1 MSMKKILLLII
12 AAFLSISVNAADAF
26 FYANDKVE
34 AKVGETITF
43 NVAMKNVKNIL
54 AFQFWLTLPDGIS
67 VNQRTNVDA
76 EQEFDIDLTNRKKSK
91 HVLDLDA
98 TITGALQVIGE
109 PTDGRS
115 IFKGNEGDLVTMKL
129 KVSSDMKPGNY
140 TIKISN
146 IEFAP
151 EDMIAGIEQADL
163 EIPITIYQ
171 DYNITATSANET
183 MGTVTGGGNYRNGT
197 KATLTATPNEGYHF
211 VKWSNDVTENPY
223 TFAVDKDLALTATFD
238 AKEYNLIYMVD
249 GVEYKKVPVKYGS
262 TITPEA
268 FPTKVGYTFSG
279 WGEIPATMPTS
290 DVTVNGSFTI
300 NKYTFTFD
308 ADGGSEVA
316 GITQDYNSAITA
328 PTAPTKTG
336 YTFAGWVPAIPE
348 TVPAE
353 NMSFK
358 AQWTI
363 NQYTLTFDA
372 DNGTEA
378 TVITQDYGTKF
389 ETPAAPTKVGYTFAG
404 WDSEIPETIPAENK
418 SFKALWTINQYT
430 FSFDADGGS
439 DVAAIT
445 QNYGTKIESP
455 AAPTKTGYTFAGW
468 VPAIPETVPA
478 ENMSFKAQW
487 TINQYT
493 LTFDAD
499 NGTEATVITQDFNT
513 KFETPAAPA
522 KTGYTFA
529 GWDSEVPETIPAE
542 NKSFKALWTINQYT
556 FSFDAD
562 GGSDVAAITQNYG
575 TKIESPAA
583 PNKPGYTFA
592 GWVPAIP
599 ETVPAENMNFK
610 AQWTIN
616 QYTLTFNADNGTEAT
631 VITQDFGTKF
641 ETPAAPTKT
650 GYTFAGWDSEVPE
663 TIPAENKSFKALWTI
678 NQYTFS
684 FDADGGSD
692 VAAITQNYGT
702 KIETPAAPT
711 KTGYTFAGWVPAIPE
726 TVPAENMSFKAQWTI
741 NQYTLTFDADNG
753 TETTVIT
760 QNYGTKFESPAT
772 PTKTGYTFAGWDM
785 DIPETIPAENMSFTA
800 KWIANQ
806 YTLTFDADGGSD
818 VAAITQDYGTKI
830 ESPAAPT
837 KTGYTFAGWDNE
849 IPETMPAESMNFKAQ
864 WSINQYTLTFN
875 ADNGTEDVEITQDY
889 GTKFDVPADPTREG
903 YTFAGWD
910 MDIPETIPA
919 EDMSFTAKW
928 IANQYTLTFDSDGGS
943 DVAAITQDYGTK
955 IETPAAPTKTG
966 YTFAGWDNEI
976 PETMPA
982 ESMSFKAQ
990 WTINQY
996 TLTFNADNG
1005 TEDVE
1010 ITQDYGT
1017 KFDTPA
1023 DPTREGYTF
1032 AGWDMDIPETIPAED
1047 MNFTA
1052 LWSVNSYKLVYIL
1065 DGEVYAEYDVEYGS
1079 EITPEN
1085 DPEKTG
1091 YTFDGWTE
1099 IPETMPAHDVEI
1111 HGSFSVVT
1119 AIRTILADEKAVDV
1133 YNLNGVLVKRNVEVD
1148 KLDKVLKKG
1157 VYIICGKKFVVK

>member
-1 MSMKKILLLII
+1 MKKILLLII

-91 HVLDLDA
+91 HVLDLDV

-249 GVEYKKVPVKYGS
+249 GVEYKKVPVKFGS

-290 DVTVNGSFTI
+290 DVTVNGTFAI

-308 ADGGSEVA
+308 TDGGSEVA

-328 PTAPTKTG
+328 
-336 YTFAGWVPAIPE
+336 
-348 TVPAE
+348 
-353 NMSFK
+353 
-358 AQWTI
+358 
-363 NQYTLTFDA
+363 
-372 DNGTEA
+372 
-378 TVITQDYGTKF
+378 
-389 ETPAAPTKVGYTFAG
+389 
-404 WDSEIPETIPAENK
+404 
-418 SFKALWTINQYT
+418 
-430 FSFDADGGS
+430 
-439 DVAAIT
+439 
-445 QNYGTKIESP
+445 P

-499 NGTEATVITQDFNT
+499 NGTEATVITQDFGT
-513 KFETPAAPA
+513 KFETPAAPT

-529 GWDSEVPETIPAE
+529 GWDSEIPETIPAE
-542 NKSFKALWTINQYT
+542 NKSFKALWSINQYT

-575 TKIESPAA
+575 TKIDSP
-583 PNKPGYTFA
+583 T
-592 GWVPAIP
+592 
-599 ETVPAENMNFK
+599 
-610 AQWTIN
+610 
-616 QYTLTFNADNGTEAT
+616 
-631 VITQDFGTKF
+631 
-641 ETPAAPTKT
+641 
-650 GYTFAGWDSEVPE
+650 
-663 TIPAENKSFKALWTI
+663 
-678 NQYTFS
+678 
-684 FDADGGSD
+684 
-692 VAAITQNYGT
+692 
-702 KIETPAAPT
+702 APT

-753 TETTVIT
+753 TEATVIT
-760 QNYGTKFESPAT
+760 QDFGTKFDTPAD
-772 PTKTGYTFAGWDM
+772 PTREGYTFAGWDM

-806 YTLTFDADGGSD
+806 YTLTFDSDGGSD

-830 ESPAAPT
+830 ETPAAPT

-849 IPETMPAESMNFKAQ
+849 IPETMPAESMSFKAQ
-864 WSINQYTLTFN
+864 WTINQYTLTFN

-889 GTKFDVPADPTREG
+889 GTKFDTPADPTREG

-919 EDMSFTAKW
+919 ENMSFTAKW

-1047 MNFTA
+1047 MRFTA

-1099 IPETMPAHDVEI
+1099 IPDTMPAHDVEI
-1111 HGSFSVVT
+1111 YGSFSVVT

>member
-1 MSMKKILLLII
+1 MKKILLLII

-91 HVLDLDA
+91 HVLDLDV

-249 GVEYKKVPVKYGS
+249 GVEYKKVPVKFGS

-290 DVTVNGSFTI
+290 DVTVNGTFAI

-308 ADGGSEVA
+308 TDGGSEVA

-378 TVITQDYGTKF
+378 TVITQD
-389 ETPAAPTKVGYTFAG
+389 
-404 WDSEIPETIPAENK
+404 
-418 SFKALWTINQYT
+418 
-430 FSFDADGGS
+430 
-439 DVAAIT
+439 
-445 QNYGTKIESP
+445 
-455 AAPTKTGYTFAGW
+455 
-468 VPAIPETVPA
+468 
-478 ENMSFKAQW
+478 
-487 TINQYT
+487 
-493 LTFDAD
+493 
-499 NGTEATVITQDFNT
+499 FNT
-513 KFETPAAPA
+513 KFETPAAPT

-542 NKSFKALWTINQYT
+542 NKNFKALWTINQYT
-556 FSFDAD
+556 FTFDAD
-562 GGSDVAAITQNYG
+562 GGSEVAAITQDYG

-583 PNKPGYTFA
+583 PTKPGYTFA
-592 GWVPAIP
+592 GWDNEIP
-599 ETVPAENMNFK
+599 ETMPAENMSFK

-616 QYTLTFNADNGTEAT
+616 QYSLTFDADNGTEVT

-641 ETPAAPTKT
+641 DSPAAPTKT

-692 VAAITQNYGT
+692 VAAITQDYGT

-711 KTGYTFAGWVPAIPE
+711 KPGYTFAGWVPAIPE

-753 TETTVIT
+753 TEATVIT
-760 QNYGTKFESPAT
+760 QDFGTKF
-772 PTKTGYTFAGWDM
+772 
-785 DIPETIPAENMSFTA
+785 
-800 KWIANQ
+800 
-806 YTLTFDADGGSD
+806 
-818 VAAITQDYGTKI
+818 
-830 ESPAAPT
+830 
-837 KTGYTFAGWDNE
+837 
-849 IPETMPAESMNFKAQ
+849 
-864 WSINQYTLTFN
+864 
-875 ADNGTEDVEITQDY
+875 
-889 GTKFDVPADPTREG
+889 
-903 YTFAGWD
+903 
-910 MDIPETIPA
+910 
-919 EDMSFTAKW
+919 
-928 IANQYTLTFDSDGGS
+928 
-943 DVAAITQDYGTK
+943 
-955 IETPAAPTKTG
+955 ETPAAPTKTG
-966 YTFAGWDNEI
+966 YTFAGWDSEI
-976 PETMPA
+976 PETIPA
-982 ESMSFKAQ
+982 ENKSFKALWTINQYTFTFDADGGSDVAAITQNYGTKIETPAAPTKPGYTFAGWVPAIPETVPAENMSFKAQ

-1047 MNFTA
+1047 MSFTA

-1111 HGSFSVVT
+1111 YGSFSVVT

>member
-1 MSMKKILLLII
+1 MKRFLLFFI
-12 AAFLSISVNAADAF
+12 AIFSYITSFAANEASIYVTKELQGKPGDIVSVP
-26 FYANDKVE
+26 
-34 AKVGETITF
+34 
-43 NVAMKNVKNIL
+43 VAMKNNFGIPG
-54 AFQFWLTLPDGIS
+54 FQFWLGLPEGIS
-67 VNQRTNVDA
+67 FNMKLNEDA
-76 EQEFDIDLTNRKKSK
+76 EMDYDVVYVDRNKSR
-91 HVLDLDA
+91 HVLSL
-98 TITGALQVIGE
+98 IKNVEGGLQVMGYAS
-109 PTDGRS
+109 DGMQL
-115 IFKGNEGDLVTMKL
+115 FKGEDGDIVSVQLKIDEKATPGEYKL
-129 KVSSDMKPGNY
+129 RFSNVAFSDVNAVSY
-140 TIKISN
+140 
-146 IEFAP
+146 
-151 EDMIAGIEQADL
+151 EQNDFVVNL
-163 EIPITIYQ
+163 TVYQ

-249 GVEYKKVPVKYGS
+249 GVEYKKVPVKFGS

-290 DVTVNGSFTI
+290 DVTVNGTFAI

-308 ADGGSEVA
+308 TDGGSEVA

-372 DNGTEA
+372 DNGTEV

-404 WDSEIPETIPAENK
+404 WDSEI
-418 SFKALWTINQYT
+418 
-430 FSFDADGGS
+430 
-439 DVAAIT
+439 
-445 QNYGTKIESP
+445 
-455 AAPTKTGYTFAGW
+455 
-468 VPAIPETVPA
+468 
-478 ENMSFKAQW
+478 
-487 TINQYT
+487 
-493 LTFDAD
+493 
-499 NGTEATVITQDFNT
+499 
-513 KFETPAAPA
+513 
-522 KTGYTFA
+522 
-529 GWDSEVPETIPAE
+529 
-542 NKSFKALWTINQYT
+542 
-556 FSFDAD
+556 
-562 GGSDVAAITQNYG
+562 
-575 TKIESPAA
+575 
-583 PNKPGYTFA
+583 
-592 GWVPAIP
+592 
-599 ETVPAENMNFK
+599 
-610 AQWTIN
+610 
-616 QYTLTFNADNGTEAT
+616 
-631 VITQDFGTKF
+631 
-641 ETPAAPTKT
+641 
-650 GYTFAGWDSEVPE
+650 PE

-741 NQYTLTFDADNG
+741 NQYTLTFNADNG
-753 TETTVIT
+753 TEDVKIT

-806 YTLTFDADGGSD
+806 YTLTFDSNGGSD

-830 ESPAAPT
+830 DTPAAPT

-849 IPETMPAESMNFKAQ
+849 IPETMPAESMSFKAQ
-864 WSINQYTLTFN
+864 WTINQYTLTFN

-889 GTKFDVPADPTREG
+889 GTKFDTPADPTREGYTFAGWDMDIPETIPAENMSFTAKWIANQYTLTFDSNGGSDVAAITQDYGTKIDTPAAPTKTGYTFAGWDNEIPETMPAESMSFKAQWTINQYTLTFNADNGTEDVEITQDYGTKFDTPADPTREG

-919 EDMSFTAKW
+919 EDMRFTAKW

-1017 KFDTPA
+1017 KFETPA

-1032 AGWDMDIPETIPAED
+1032 AGWDKDIPETIPAED
-1047 MNFTA
+1047 MSFTA

>member
-91 HVLDLDA
+91 HVLDLDV

-211 VKWSNDVTENPY
+211 DKWSNDVTENPY
-223 TFAVDKDLALTATFD
+223 TFAVDKDLALIATFD

-249 GVEYKKVPVKYGS
+249 GVEYKKVPVKFGS

-290 DVTVNGSFTI
+290 DVTVNGTFAI

-308 ADGGSEVA
+308 TDGGSEVA

-328 PTAPTKTG
+328 PAAPTKPGYTFAGWVPAIPETVPAENMSFKAQWTINQYTLTFDADNGTEATVITQDFGTKFDSPTAPTKTGYTFAGWDSEVPETIPAENKSFKALWTINQYTFTFDADGGSDVAAITQNYGTKIESPTAPTKTGYTFAGWVPAIPETVPAENMSFKAQWTINQYTLTFDADNGTEATVITQDFGTKFDSPAAPTKTGYTFAGWDSEVPETIPAENKSFKALWTINQYTFTFDADGGSDVAAITQNYGTKIESPTAPTKTGYTFAGWVPAIPETVPAENMSFKAQWTINQYTLTFDADNGTEATVITQDFGTKFDSPAAPTKTGYTFAGWDSEVPETIPAENKSFKALWTINQYTFTFDADGGSDVAAITQNYGTKIESPTAPTKTG

-389 ETPAAPTKVGYTFAG
+389 
-404 WDSEIPETIPAENK
+404 
-418 SFKALWTINQYT
+418 
-430 FSFDADGGS
+430 
-439 DVAAIT
+439 
-445 QNYGTKIESP
+445 
-455 AAPTKTGYTFAGW
+455 
-468 VPAIPETVPA
+468 
-478 ENMSFKAQW
+478 
-487 TINQYT
+487 
-493 LTFDAD
+493 
-499 NGTEATVITQDFNT
+499 
-513 KFETPAAPA
+513 
-522 KTGYTFA
+522 
-529 GWDSEVPETIPAE
+529 
-542 NKSFKALWTINQYT
+542 
-556 FSFDAD
+556 
-562 GGSDVAAITQNYG
+562 
-575 TKIESPAA
+575 
-583 PNKPGYTFA
+583 
-592 GWVPAIP
+592 
-599 ETVPAENMNFK
+599 
-610 AQWTIN
+610 
-616 QYTLTFNADNGTEAT
+616 
-631 VITQDFGTKF
+631 
-641 ETPAAPTKT
+641 
-650 GYTFAGWDSEVPE
+650 
-663 TIPAENKSFKALWTI
+663 
-678 NQYTFS
+678 
-684 FDADGGSD
+684 
-692 VAAITQNYGT
+692 
-702 KIETPAAPT
+702 
-711 KTGYTFAGWVPAIPE
+711 
-726 TVPAENMSFKAQWTI
+726 
-741 NQYTLTFDADNG
+741 
-753 TETTVIT
+753 
-760 QNYGTKFESPAT
+760 
-772 PTKTGYTFAGWDM
+772 
-785 DIPETIPAENMSFTA
+785 
-800 KWIANQ
+800 
-806 YTLTFDADGGSD
+806 
-818 VAAITQDYGTKI
+818 
-830 ESPAAPT
+830 
-837 KTGYTFAGWDNE
+837 
-849 IPETMPAESMNFKAQ
+849 
-864 WSINQYTLTFN
+864 
-875 ADNGTEDVEITQDY
+875 
-889 GTKFDVPADPTREG
+889 
-903 YTFAGWD
+903 
-910 MDIPETIPA
+910 
-919 EDMSFTAKW
+919 
-928 IANQYTLTFDSDGGS
+928 
-943 DVAAITQDYGTK
+943 
-955 IETPAAPTKTG
+955 
-966 YTFAGWDNEI
+966 
-976 PETMPA
+976 
-982 ESMSFKAQ
+982 
-990 WTINQY
+990 
-996 TLTFNADNG
+996 
-1005 TEDVE
+1005 
-1010 ITQDYGT
+1010 
-1017 KFDTPA
+1017 DTPA

-1047 MNFTA
+1047 MSFTA

-1091 YTFDGWTE
+1091 YTFDGWTG

-1111 HGSFSVVT
+1111 YGSFSVVT

>member
-91 HVLDLDA
+91 HVLDLDV

-249 GVEYKKVPVKYGS
+249 GVEYKKVPVKFGS

-290 DVTVNGSFTI
+290 DVTVNGTFAI

-308 ADGGSEVA
+308 TDGGSEVA
-316 GITQDYNSAITA
+316 GITQDYNSAITV
-328 PTAPTKTG
+328 PT
-336 YTFAGWVPAIPE
+336 
-348 TVPAE
+348 
-353 NMSFK
+353 
-358 AQWTI
+358 
-363 NQYTLTFDA
+363 
-372 DNGTEA
+372 
-378 TVITQDYGTKF
+378 
-389 ETPAAPTKVGYTFAG
+389 
-404 WDSEIPETIPAENK
+404 
-418 SFKALWTINQYT
+418 
-430 FSFDADGGS
+430 
-439 DVAAIT
+439 
-445 QNYGTKIESP
+445 
-455 AAPTKTGYTFAGW
+455 APTKTGYTFAGW

-513 KFETPAAPA
+513 KFETPAAP
-522 KTGYTFA
+522 
-529 GWDSEVPETIPAE
+529 
-542 NKSFKALWTINQYT
+542 
-556 FSFDAD
+556 
-562 GGSDVAAITQNYG
+562 
-575 TKIESPAA
+575 
-583 PNKPGYTFA
+583 
-592 GWVPAIP
+592 
-599 ETVPAENMNFK
+599 
-610 AQWTIN
+610 
-616 QYTLTFNADNGTEAT
+616 
-631 VITQDFGTKF
+631 
-641 ETPAAPTKT
+641 TKT

-678 NQYTFS
+678 NQYT
-684 FDADGGSD
+684 
-692 VAAITQNYGT
+692 
-702 KIETPAAPT
+702 
-711 KTGYTFAGWVPAIPE
+711 
-726 TVPAENMSFKAQWTI
+726 
-741 NQYTLTFDADNG
+741 
-753 TETTVIT
+753 
-760 QNYGTKFESPAT
+760 
-772 PTKTGYTFAGWDM
+772 
-785 DIPETIPAENMSFTA
+785 
-800 KWIANQ
+800 
-806 YTLTFDADGGSD
+806 
-818 VAAITQDYGTKI
+818 
-830 ESPAAPT
+830 
-837 KTGYTFAGWDNE
+837 
-849 IPETMPAESMNFKAQ
+849 
-864 WSINQYTLTFN
+864 LTFN

-889 GTKFDVPADPTREG
+889 GTKFETPADPTREG

-919 EDMSFTAKW
+919 EDMS
-928 IANQYTLTFDSDGGS
+928 
-943 DVAAITQDYGTK
+943 
-955 IETPAAPTKTG
+955 
-966 YTFAGWDNEI
+966 
-976 PETMPA
+976 
-982 ESMSFKAQ
+982 
-990 WTINQY
+990 
-996 TLTFNADNG
+996 
-1005 TEDVE
+1005 
-1010 ITQDYGT
+1010 
-1017 KFDTPA
+1017 
-1023 DPTREGYTF
+1023 
-1032 AGWDMDIPETIPAED
+1032 
-1047 MNFTA
+1047 FTA

-1091 YTFDGWTE
+1091 YTFDGWTG

-1111 HGSFSVVT
+1111 YGSFSVVT

>member
-43 NVAMKNVKNIL
+43 NVAMKNIKNIL

-91 HVLDLDA
+91 HVLDLDV

-249 GVEYKKVPVKYGS
+249 GVEYKKVPVKFGS

-290 DVTVNGSFTI
+290 DVTVNGTFAI

-308 ADGGSEVA
+308 TDGGSEVA

-336 YTFAGWVPAIPE
+336 YTFVGWVPAIPE

-378 TVITQDYGTKF
+378 TVITQDFGTKF
-389 ETPAAPTKVGYTFAG
+389 DSPAAPTKTGYTFAG

-430 FSFDADGGS
+430 FTFDSDGGS

-455 AAPTKTGYTFAGW
+455 AAPTKPGYTFAGW

-499 NGTEATVITQDFNT
+499 NGTEATVITQDFN
-513 KFETPAAPA
+513 
-522 KTGYTFA
+522 
-529 GWDSEVPETIPAE
+529 
-542 NKSFKALWTINQYT
+542 
-556 FSFDAD
+556 
-562 GGSDVAAITQNYG
+562 
-575 TKIESPAA
+575 
-583 PNKPGYTFA
+583 
-592 GWVPAIP
+592 
-599 ETVPAENMNFK
+599 
-610 AQWTIN
+610 
-616 QYTLTFNADNGTEAT
+616 
-631 VITQDFGTKF
+631 TKF

-702 KIETPAAPT
+702 KIESPAAPT
-711 KTGYTFAGWVPAIPE
+711 KPGYTFAGWVPAIPE

-753 TETTVIT
+753 TEATV
-760 QNYGTKFESPAT
+760 
-772 PTKTGYTFAGWDM
+772 
-785 DIPETIPAENMSFTA
+785 
-800 KWIANQ
+800 
-806 YTLTFDADGGSD
+806 
-818 VAAITQDYGTKI
+818 
-830 ESPAAPT
+830 
-837 KTGYTFAGWDNE
+837 
-849 IPETMPAESMNFKAQ
+849 
-864 WSINQYTLTFN
+864 
-875 ADNGTEDVEITQDY
+875 ITQDY
-889 GTKFDVPADPTREG
+889 GTKFDTPADPTREG

-955 IETPAAPTKTG
+955 IKTPAAPTKTG

-990 WTINQY
+990 WTINHY

-1017 KFDTPA
+1017 KFETPADPTREGYTFAGWDMDIPETIPAENMSFTAKWIANQYTLTFDSDGGSDVAAITQDYGTKIKTPAAPTKTGYTFAGWDNEIPETMPAESMSFKAQWTINHYTLTFNADNGTEDVEITQDYGTKFETPA

-1047 MNFTA
+1047 MSFTA

-1111 HGSFSVVT
+1111 YGSFSVVT

>member
-1 MSMKKILLLII
+1 MKKILLLII

-91 HVLDLDA
+91 HVLDLDV

-249 GVEYKKVPVKYGS
+249 GVEYKKVPVKFGS

-290 DVTVNGSFTI
+290 DVTVNGTFAI

-308 ADGGSEVA
+308 TDGGSEVA

-378 TVITQDYGTKF
+378 TVITQDFGTKF
-389 ETPAAPTKVGYTFAG
+389 DSPAAPTKTGYTFAG
-404 WDSEIPETIPAENK
+404 WDSEVPETIPAENK

-430 FSFDADGGS
+430 FTFDADGGS

-445 QNYGTKIESP
+445 QNYGTKIDSP
-455 AAPTKTGYTFAGW
+455 TAPTKTGYTFAGW

-499 NGTEATVITQDFNT
+499 NGTEATVITQDF
-513 KFETPAAPA
+513 
-522 KTGYTFA
+522 
-529 GWDSEVPETIPAE
+529 
-542 NKSFKALWTINQYT
+542 
-556 FSFDAD
+556 
-562 GGSDVAAITQNYG
+562 
-575 TKIESPAA
+575 
-583 PNKPGYTFA
+583 
-592 GWVPAIP
+592 
-599 ETVPAENMNFK
+599 
-610 AQWTIN
+610 
-616 QYTLTFNADNGTEAT
+616 
-631 VITQDFGTKF
+631 GTKF
-641 ETPAAPTKT
+641 DSPAAPTKT

-678 NQYTFS
+678 NQYTFT

-702 KIETPAAPT
+702 KIDSPTAPT

-741 NQYTLTFDADNG
+741 NQYTLTF
-753 TETTVIT
+753 
-760 QNYGTKFESPAT
+760 
-772 PTKTGYTFAGWDM
+772 
-785 DIPETIPAENMSFTA
+785 
-800 KWIANQ
+800 
-806 YTLTFDADGGSD
+806 
-818 VAAITQDYGTKI
+818 
-830 ESPAAPT
+830 
-837 KTGYTFAGWDNE
+837 
-849 IPETMPAESMNFKAQ
+849 
-864 WSINQYTLTFN
+864 N
-875 ADNGTEDVEITQDY
+875 ADNGTENVEITQDY
-889 GTKFDVPADPTREG
+889 GTKFDTPADPTREG

-919 EDMSFTAKW
+919 ENKSFKALWT
-928 IANQYTLTFDSDGGS
+928 INQYTFTFDADGGS
-943 DVAAITQDYGTK
+943 DVAAITQNYGTK
-955 IETPAAPTKTG
+955 IDSPTAPTKTG
-966 YTFAGWDNEI
+966 YTFAGWVPAI
-976 PETMPA
+976 PETVPA
-982 ESMSFKAQ
+982 ENMSFKAQ

-1005 TEDVE
+1005 TENVE

-1047 MNFTA
+1047 MSFTA

-1111 HGSFSVVT
+1111 YGSFSVVT

>member
-1 MSMKKILLLII
+1 MKKILLLII

-91 HVLDLDA
+91 HVLDLDV

-249 GVEYKKVPVKYGS
+249 GVEYKKVPVKFGS

-290 DVTVNGSFTI
+290 DVTVNGTFAI

-308 ADGGSEVA
+308 TDGGSEVA

-336 YTFAGWVPAIPE
+336 YTFVGWVPAIPE

-363 NQYTLTFDA
+363 NQYTLTFD
-372 DNGTEA
+372 
-378 TVITQDYGTKF
+378 
-389 ETPAAPTKVGYTFAG
+389 
-404 WDSEIPETIPAENK
+404 
-418 SFKALWTINQYT
+418 
-430 FSFDADGGS
+430 
-439 DVAAIT
+439 
-445 QNYGTKIESP
+445 
-455 AAPTKTGYTFAGW
+455 
-468 VPAIPETVPA
+468 
-478 ENMSFKAQW
+478 
-487 TINQYT
+487 
-493 LTFDAD
+493 
-499 NGTEATVITQDFNT
+499 
-513 KFETPAAPA
+513 
-522 KTGYTFA
+522 
-529 GWDSEVPETIPAE
+529 
-542 NKSFKALWTINQYT
+542 
-556 FSFDAD
+556 
-562 GGSDVAAITQNYG
+562 
-575 TKIESPAA
+575 
-583 PNKPGYTFA
+583 
-592 GWVPAIP
+592 
-599 ETVPAENMNFK
+599 
-610 AQWTIN
+610 
-616 QYTLTFNADNGTEAT
+616 ADNGTEAT

-711 KTGYTFAGWVPAIPE
+711 KPGYTFAGWVPAIPE

-753 TETTVIT
+753 TEATVIT
-760 QNYGTKFESPAT
+760 QDFGTKF
-772 PTKTGYTFAGWDM
+772 
-785 DIPETIPAENMSFTA
+785 
-800 KWIANQ
+800 
-806 YTLTFDADGGSD
+806 
-818 VAAITQDYGTKI
+818 
-830 ESPAAPT
+830 
-837 KTGYTFAGWDNE
+837 
-849 IPETMPAESMNFKAQ
+849 
-864 WSINQYTLTFN
+864 
-875 ADNGTEDVEITQDY
+875 
-889 GTKFDVPADPTREG
+889 
-903 YTFAGWD
+903 
-910 MDIPETIPA
+910 
-919 EDMSFTAKW
+919 
-928 IANQYTLTFDSDGGS
+928 
-943 DVAAITQDYGTK
+943 
-955 IETPAAPTKTG
+955 ETPAAPTKTG
-966 YTFAGWDNEI
+966 YTFAGWDSEVPETIPAENKNFKALWTINQYTFSFDSDGGSDVAAITQNYGTKIESPTAPTKTGYTFAGWVPAIPETVPAENMSFKAQWAINQYTLTFDADNGTEATVITQDFGTKFDSPAAPTKTGYTFAGWDSEI
-976 PETMPA
+976 PETIPA
-982 ESMSFKAQ
+982 ENKSFKALWTINQYTFTFDADGGSDVAAITQNYGTKIDSPAAPNKPGYTFAGWVPAIPETVPAENMSFKAQ

-996 TLTFNADNG
+996 SLTFNADNG
-1005 TEDVE
+1005 TEATV

-1047 MNFTA
+1047 MSFTA

-1079 EITPEN
+1079 EITPEH

-1111 HGSFSVVT
+1111 YGSFSVVT

>member
-1 MSMKKILLLII
+1 MKKILLLII

-43 NVAMKNVKNIL
+43 NVAMKNIKNIL

-91 HVLDLDA
+91 HVLDLDV

-249 GVEYKKVPVKYGS
+249 GVEYKKVPVKFGS

-290 DVTVNGSFTI
+290 DVTVNGTFAI

-308 ADGGSEVA
+308 TDGGSEVA

-378 TVITQDYGTKF
+378 TVITQDFGTKF
-389 ETPAAPTKVGYTFAG
+389 ETPAAPTKTGYTFAG
-404 WDSEIPETIPAENK
+404 WDSEVPETIPAENK

-493 LTFDAD
+493 LTFNAD
-499 NGTEATVITQDFNT
+499 NGTEDVVITQDFGT
-513 KFETPAAPA
+513 KFETPAAPT

-529 GWDSEVPETIPAE
+529 GWDSEIPEIIPAE

-556 FSFDAD
+556 FSFDSD

-575 TKIESPAA
+575 TKIESPTA
-583 PNKPGYTFA
+583 PTKTGYTFA

-599 ETVPAENMNFK
+599 ETVPAENMSFK

-616 QYTLTFNADNGTEAT
+616 QYTLTFDADNGTEAT
-631 VITQDFGTKF
+631 VITQDFNTKF

-684 FDADGGSD
+684 FDADGGSE

-702 KIETPAAPT
+702 KIESPAAPT
-711 KTGYTFAGWVPAIPE
+711 KPGYTFAGWVPAIPE
-726 TVPAENMSFKAQWTI
+726 TVPAEDMSFKAQWTI
-741 NQYTLTFDADNG
+741 NQYSLTFNADNG
-753 TETTVIT
+753 TEATVIT
-760 QNYGTKFESPAT
+760 QDYGTKFDTPAD
-772 PTKTGYTFAGWDM
+772 PTREGYTFAGWDM
-785 DIPETIPAENMSFTA
+785 DIPETIPAENMNFTA

-806 YTLTFDADGGSD
+806 YTLTFDSDGGSD

-830 ESPAAPT
+830 DTPADPT

-849 IPETMPAESMNFKAQ
+849 IPETMPAESMSFKAQ
-864 WSINQYTLTFN
+864 WTINQYTLTFN

-889 GTKFDVPADPTREG
+889 GTKFETPADPTREG

>member
-1 MSMKKILLLII
+1 MKKILLLII

-91 HVLDLDA
+91 HVLDLDV

-249 GVEYKKVPVKYGS
+249 GVEYKKVPVKFGS

-290 DVTVNGSFTI
+290 DVTVNGTFAI

-308 ADGGSEVA
+308 TDGGSEVA

-378 TVITQDYGTKF
+378 TVITQD
-389 ETPAAPTKVGYTFAG
+389 
-404 WDSEIPETIPAENK
+404 
-418 SFKALWTINQYT
+418 
-430 FSFDADGGS
+430 
-439 DVAAIT
+439 
-445 QNYGTKIESP
+445 
-455 AAPTKTGYTFAGW
+455 
-468 VPAIPETVPA
+468 
-478 ENMSFKAQW
+478 
-487 TINQYT
+487 
-493 LTFDAD
+493 
-499 NGTEATVITQDFNT
+499 FNT
-513 KFETPAAPA
+513 KFETPAAPT

-542 NKSFKALWTINQYT
+542 NKNFKALWTINQYT
-556 FSFDAD
+556 FTFDAD
-562 GGSDVAAITQNYG
+562 GGSEVAAITQDYG

-583 PNKPGYTFA
+583 PTKPGYTFA
-592 GWVPAIP
+592 GWDNEIP
-599 ETVPAENMNFK
+599 ETMPAENMSFK

-616 QYTLTFNADNGTEAT
+616 QYSLTFDADNGTEVT

-641 ETPAAPTKT
+641 DSPAAPTKT

-692 VAAITQNYGT
+692 VAAITQDYGT

-711 KTGYTFAGWVPAIPE
+711 KPGYTFAGWVPAIPE

-753 TETTVIT
+753 TEATVIT
-760 QNYGTKFESPAT
+760 QDF
-772 PTKTGYTFAGWDM
+772 
-785 DIPETIPAENMSFTA
+785 
-800 KWIANQ
+800 
-806 YTLTFDADGGSD
+806 
-818 VAAITQDYGTKI
+818 
-830 ESPAAPT
+830 
-837 KTGYTFAGWDNE
+837 
-849 IPETMPAESMNFKAQ
+849 
-864 WSINQYTLTFN
+864 
-875 ADNGTEDVEITQDY
+875 
-889 GTKFDVPADPTREG
+889 GTKFDSPADPTREG

-919 EDMSFTAKW
+919 ENMRFTAKW

-996 TLTFNADNG
+996 SLTFDAGNG
-1005 TEDVE
+1005 TEATV

-1017 KFDTPA
+1017 KFETPA

-1047 MNFTA
+1047 MSFTA

-1079 EITPEN
+1079 EITPEH

-1111 HGSFSVVT
+1111 YGSFSVVT

>member
-1 MSMKKILLLII
+1 MKKILLLII

-91 HVLDLDA
+91 HVLDLDV

-249 GVEYKKVPVKYGS
+249 GVEYKKVPVKFGS

-290 DVTVNGSFTI
+290 DVTVNGTFAI

-308 ADGGSEVA
+308 TDGGSEVA

-328 PTAPTKTG
+328 
-336 YTFAGWVPAIPE
+336 
-348 TVPAE
+348 
-353 NMSFK
+353 
-358 AQWTI
+358 
-363 NQYTLTFDA
+363 
-372 DNGTEA
+372 
-378 TVITQDYGTKF
+378 
-389 ETPAAPTKVGYTFAG
+389 
-404 WDSEIPETIPAENK
+404 
-418 SFKALWTINQYT
+418 
-430 FSFDADGGS
+430 
-439 DVAAIT
+439 
-445 QNYGTKIESP
+445 P

-499 NGTEATVITQDFNT
+499 NGTEATVITQDFGT
-513 KFETPAAPA
+513 KFETPAAPT

-529 GWDSEVPETIPAE
+529 GWDSEIPETIPAE
-542 NKSFKALWTINQYT
+542 NKSFKALWSINQYT

-575 TKIESPAA
+575 TKIDSP
-583 PNKPGYTFA
+583 T
-592 GWVPAIP
+592 
-599 ETVPAENMNFK
+599 
-610 AQWTIN
+610 
-616 QYTLTFNADNGTEAT
+616 
-631 VITQDFGTKF
+631 
-641 ETPAAPTKT
+641 
-650 GYTFAGWDSEVPE
+650 
-663 TIPAENKSFKALWTI
+663 
-678 NQYTFS
+678 
-684 FDADGGSD
+684 
-692 VAAITQNYGT
+692 
-702 KIETPAAPT
+702 APT

-753 TETTVIT
+753 TEATVIT
-760 QNYGTKFESPAT
+760 QDF
-772 PTKTGYTFAGWDM
+772 
-785 DIPETIPAENMSFTA
+785 
-800 KWIANQ
+800 
-806 YTLTFDADGGSD
+806 
-818 VAAITQDYGTKI
+818 
-830 ESPAAPT
+830 
-837 KTGYTFAGWDNE
+837 
-849 IPETMPAESMNFKAQ
+849 
-864 WSINQYTLTFN
+864 
-875 ADNGTEDVEITQDY
+875 
-889 GTKFDVPADPTREG
+889 GTKFDTPADPTREG

-919 EDMSFTAKW
+919 ENMSFTAKW

-1047 MNFTA
+1047 MRFTA

-1099 IPETMPAHDVEI
+1099 IPDTMPAHDVEI
-1111 HGSFSVVT
+1111 YGSFSVVT

>member
-1 MSMKKILLLII
+1 MRKFLLFLFVIFCNI
-12 AAFLSISVNAADAF
+12 TSFAANEVSLYVSKEISGKPGDV
-26 FYANDKVE
+26 VT
-34 AKVGETITF
+34 VP
-43 NVAMKNVKNIL
+43 VAMKNNFEVVGLQYQLN
-54 AFQFWLTLPDGIS
+54 FPDGFS
-67 VNQRTNVDA
+67 LQQRVNEDG
-76 EQEFDIDLTNRKKSK
+76 DLDYDSELTPERKKAKLLLTFTPGISGD
-91 HVLDLDA
+91 VLFM
-98 TITGALQVIGE
+98 VE
-109 PTDGRS
+109 PIDGRTA
-115 IFKGNEGDLVTMKL
+115 FKGNDGDVVTF
-129 KVSSDMKPGNY
+129 KVKIGDNVAPGTY
-140 TIKISN
+140 KVKFYKVA
-146 IEFAP
+146 FA
-151 EDMIAGIEQADL
+151 DVNAVSYEQADFMMDL
-163 EIPITIYQ
+163 TVYQ

-223 TFAVDKDLALTATFD
+223 TFAVDKDLALMATFD

-249 GVEYKKVPVKYGS
+249 GVEYKKVPVKFGS

-290 DVTVNGSFTI
+290 DVTVNGTFAI

-308 ADGGSEVA
+308 TDGGSEVA

-378 TVITQDYGTKF
+378 TVITQDFGTKF
-389 ETPAAPTKVGYTFAG
+389 DSPAAPTKTGYTFAG
-404 WDSEIPETIPAENK
+404 WDSEVPETIPAENK

-430 FSFDADGGS
+430 FTFDADGGS

-445 QNYGTKIESP
+445 QNYGTKIDSP
-455 AAPTKTGYTFAGW
+455 TAPTKTGYTFAGW

-499 NGTEATVITQDFNT
+499 NGTEATVITQDF
-513 KFETPAAPA
+513 
-522 KTGYTFA
+522 
-529 GWDSEVPETIPAE
+529 
-542 NKSFKALWTINQYT
+542 
-556 FSFDAD
+556 
-562 GGSDVAAITQNYG
+562 
-575 TKIESPAA
+575 
-583 PNKPGYTFA
+583 
-592 GWVPAIP
+592 
-599 ETVPAENMNFK
+599 
-610 AQWTIN
+610 
-616 QYTLTFNADNGTEAT
+616 
-631 VITQDFGTKF
+631 GTKF
-641 ETPAAPTKT
+641 DSPAAPTKT

-678 NQYTFS
+678 NQYTFT

-702 KIETPAAPT
+702 KIDSPTAPT

-753 TETTVIT
+753 TEATV
-760 QNYGTKFESPAT
+760 
-772 PTKTGYTFAGWDM
+772 
-785 DIPETIPAENMSFTA
+785 
-800 KWIANQ
+800 
-806 YTLTFDADGGSD
+806 
-818 VAAITQDYGTKI
+818 
-830 ESPAAPT
+830 
-837 KTGYTFAGWDNE
+837 
-849 IPETMPAESMNFKAQ
+849 
-864 WSINQYTLTFN
+864 
-875 ADNGTEDVEITQDY
+875 ITQDY
-889 GTKFDVPADPTREG
+889 GTKFDTPADPTREG

-919 EDMSFTAKW
+919 EDMRFTAKW

-955 IETPAAPTKTG
+955 IKTPAAPTKTG

-1047 MNFTA
+1047 MRFTAKWIANQYTLTFDSDGGSDVAAITQDYGTKIKTPAAPTKTGYTFAGWDNEIPETMPAESMSFKAQWTINQYTLTFNADNGTEDVEITQDYGTKFDTPADPTREGYTFAGWDMDIPETIPAEDMSFTA

-1111 HGSFSVVT
+1111 YGSFSVVT

>member
-1 MSMKKILLLII
+1 MKKILLLII

-91 HVLDLDA
+91 HVLDLDV

-249 GVEYKKVPVKYGS
+249 GVEYKKVPVKFGS

-290 DVTVNGSFTI
+290 DVTVNGTFAI

-308 ADGGSEVA
+308 TDGGSEVA

-378 TVITQDYGTKF
+378 TVITQDFNTKF
-389 ETPAAPTKVGYTFAG
+389 ETPAAPTKTGYTFAG
-404 WDSEIPETIPAENK
+404 WDSEVPETIPAENK

-430 FSFDADGGS
+430 FTFDADGGS

-455 AAPTKTGYTFAGW
+455 TAPTKTGYTFAGWVPAIPETVPAENMNFKAQWTINQYSLTFDAGNGTEATVITQDFGTKFDSPAAPTKTGYTFAGWDSEVPETIPAENKSFKALWTINQYTFTFDADGGSDVAAITQNYGTKIESPTAPTKTGYTFAGW

-499 NGTEATVITQDFNT
+499 NGTEATVITQD
-513 KFETPAAPA
+513 
-522 KTGYTFA
+522 
-529 GWDSEVPETIPAE
+529 
-542 NKSFKALWTINQYT
+542 
-556 FSFDAD
+556 
-562 GGSDVAAITQNYG
+562 
-575 TKIESPAA
+575 
-583 PNKPGYTFA
+583 
-592 GWVPAIP
+592 
-599 ETVPAENMNFK
+599 
-610 AQWTIN
+610 
-616 QYTLTFNADNGTEAT
+616 
-631 VITQDFGTKF
+631 
-641 ETPAAPTKT
+641 
-650 GYTFAGWDSEVPE
+650 
-663 TIPAENKSFKALWTI
+663 
-678 NQYTFS
+678 
-684 FDADGGSD
+684 
-692 VAAITQNYGT
+692 
-702 KIETPAAPT
+702 
-711 KTGYTFAGWVPAIPE
+711 
-726 TVPAENMSFKAQWTI
+726 
-741 NQYTLTFDADNG
+741 
-753 TETTVIT
+753 
-760 QNYGTKFESPAT
+760 
-772 PTKTGYTFAGWDM
+772 
-785 DIPETIPAENMSFTA
+785 
-800 KWIANQ
+800 
-806 YTLTFDADGGSD
+806 
-818 VAAITQDYGTKI
+818 
-830 ESPAAPT
+830 
-837 KTGYTFAGWDNE
+837 
-849 IPETMPAESMNFKAQ
+849 
-864 WSINQYTLTFN
+864 
-875 ADNGTEDVEITQDY
+875 Y
-889 GTKFDVPADPTREG
+889 GTKFDTPADPTREG

-919 EDMSFTAKW
+919 EDMRFTAKW

-996 TLTFNADNG
+996 SLTFDAGNG
-1005 TEDVE
+1005 TEATV

-1047 MNFTA
+1047 MRFTAKWIANQYTLTFDSDGGSDVAAITQDYGTKIETPAAPTKTGYTFAGWDNEIPETMPAESMSFKAQWTINQYSLTFDAGNGTEATVITQDYGTKFDTPADPTREGYTFAGWDMDIPETIPAEDMSFTA

-1111 HGSFSVVT
+1111 YGSFSVVT

>member
-1 MSMKKILLLII
+1 MKKILLLII

-91 HVLDLDA
+91 HVLDLDV

-249 GVEYKKVPVKYGS
+249 GVEYKKVPVKFGS

-290 DVTVNGSFTI
+290 DVTVNGTFAI

-308 ADGGSEVA
+308 TDGGSEVA
-316 GITQDYNSAITA
+316 GITQDYNSAITV
-328 PTAPTKTG
+328 PTAPTKMG

-445 QNYGTKIESP
+445 QNYGTKIETP

-478 ENMSFKAQW
+478 ENMS
-487 TINQYT
+487 
-493 LTFDAD
+493 
-499 NGTEATVITQDFNT
+499 
-513 KFETPAAPA
+513 
-522 KTGYTFA
+522 
-529 GWDSEVPETIPAE
+529 
-542 NKSFKALWTINQYT
+542 
-556 FSFDAD
+556 
-562 GGSDVAAITQNYG
+562 
-575 TKIESPAA
+575 
-583 PNKPGYTFA
+583 
-592 GWVPAIP
+592 
-599 ETVPAENMNFK
+599 FK

-753 TETTVIT
+753 TEATVIT
-760 QNYGTKFESPAT
+760 QDFNTKFDTPAA
-772 PTKTGYTFAGWDM
+772 PTKTGYTFAGWDSE
-785 DIPETIPAENMSFTA
+785 IPETIPAENKSFKALWT
-800 KWIANQ
+800 INQ
-806 YTLTFDADGGSD
+806 YTFTFDADGGSD
-818 VAAITQDYGTKI
+818 VAAITQNYGTKI
-830 ESPAAPT
+830 ETPAAPT
-837 KTGYTFAGWDNE
+837 KTGYTFAGWVPA
-849 IPETMPAESMNFKAQ
+849 IPETVPAENMSFKAQ
-864 WSINQYTLTFN
+864 WTINQYTLTFN
-875 ADNGTEDVEITQDY
+875 ADNGTEDVKITQNY
-889 GTKFDVPADPTREG
+889 GTKFESPAAPTKTG

-928 IANQYTLTFDSDGGS
+928 IANQYTLTFDADGGS

-1047 MNFTA
+1047 MSFTAKWIANQYTLTFDSDGGSDVAAITQDYGTKIETPAAPTKTGYTFAGWDNEIPETMPAESMNFKALWTINQYTLTFNADNGTEDVEITQDYGTKFETPADPTREGYTFAGWDMDIPETIPAEDMSFTA

-1111 HGSFSVVT
+1111 YGSFSVVT

>member
-1 MSMKKILLLII
+1 MKKILLLII

-91 HVLDLDA
+91 HVLDLDV

-146 IEFAP
+146 IEFVP

-249 GVEYKKVPVKYGS
+249 GVEYKKVPVKFGS

-290 DVTVNGSFTI
+290 DVTVNGTFAI

-308 ADGGSEVA
+308 TDGGSEVA

-378 TVITQDYGTKF
+378 TVITQDFGTKF
-389 ETPAAPTKVGYTFAG
+389 DSPAAPTKTGYTFAG

-430 FSFDADGGS
+430 FTFDADGGS

-455 AAPTKTGYTFAGW
+455 TAPTKT
-468 VPAIPETVPA
+468 
-478 ENMSFKAQW
+478 
-487 TINQYT
+487 
-493 LTFDAD
+493 
-499 NGTEATVITQDFNT
+499 
-513 KFETPAAPA
+513 
-522 KTGYTFA
+522 
-529 GWDSEVPETIPAE
+529 
-542 NKSFKALWTINQYT
+542 
-556 FSFDAD
+556 
-562 GGSDVAAITQNYG
+562 
-575 TKIESPAA
+575 
-583 PNKPGYTFA
+583 GYTFA

-616 QYTLTFNADNGTEAT
+616 QYSLTFDAGNGTEAT
-631 VITQDFGTKF
+631 VITQD
-641 ETPAAPTKT
+641 
-650 GYTFAGWDSEVPE
+650 
-663 TIPAENKSFKALWTI
+663 
-678 NQYTFS
+678 
-684 FDADGGSD
+684 
-692 VAAITQNYGT
+692 
-702 KIETPAAPT
+702 
-711 KTGYTFAGWVPAIPE
+711 
-726 TVPAENMSFKAQWTI
+726 
-741 NQYTLTFDADNG
+741 
-753 TETTVIT
+753 
-760 QNYGTKFESPAT
+760 
-772 PTKTGYTFAGWDM
+772 
-785 DIPETIPAENMSFTA
+785 
-800 KWIANQ
+800 
-806 YTLTFDADGGSD
+806 
-818 VAAITQDYGTKI
+818 
-830 ESPAAPT
+830 
-837 KTGYTFAGWDNE
+837 
-849 IPETMPAESMNFKAQ
+849 
-864 WSINQYTLTFN
+864 
-875 ADNGTEDVEITQDY
+875 Y
-889 GTKFDVPADPTREG
+889 GTKFDTPADPTREG

-919 EDMSFTAKW
+919 ENMNFTAKW

-1005 TEDVE
+1005 TENVE

-1047 MNFTA
+1047 MSFTA

-1111 HGSFSVVT
+1111 YGSFSVVT

>member
-1 MSMKKILLLII
+1 MKKILLLII

-91 HVLDLDA
+91 HVLDLDV

-249 GVEYKKVPVKYGS
+249 GVEYKKVPVKFGS

-290 DVTVNGSFTI
+290 DVTVNGTFAI

-308 ADGGSEVA
+308 TDGGSEVA

-378 TVITQDYGTKF
+378 TVITQD
-389 ETPAAPTKVGYTFAG
+389 
-404 WDSEIPETIPAENK
+404 
-418 SFKALWTINQYT
+418 
-430 FSFDADGGS
+430 
-439 DVAAIT
+439 
-445 QNYGTKIESP
+445 
-455 AAPTKTGYTFAGW
+455 
-468 VPAIPETVPA
+468 
-478 ENMSFKAQW
+478 
-487 TINQYT
+487 
-493 LTFDAD
+493 
-499 NGTEATVITQDFNT
+499 FN
-513 KFETPAAPA
+513 
-522 KTGYTFA
+522 
-529 GWDSEVPETIPAE
+529 
-542 NKSFKALWTINQYT
+542 
-556 FSFDAD
+556 
-562 GGSDVAAITQNYG
+562 
-575 TKIESPAA
+575 
-583 PNKPGYTFA
+583 
-592 GWVPAIP
+592 
-599 ETVPAENMNFK
+599 
-610 AQWTIN
+610 
-616 QYTLTFNADNGTEAT
+616 
-631 VITQDFGTKF
+631 TKF

-678 NQYTFS
+678 NQYTFT

-702 KIETPAAPT
+702 KIESPTAPT

-726 TVPAENMSFKAQWTI
+726 TVPAENMNFKAQWTI
-741 NQYTLTFDADNG
+741 NQYSLTFDAGNG
-753 TETTVIT
+753 TEATVIT
-760 QNYGTKFESPAT
+760 QDFGTKF
-772 PTKTGYTFAGWDM
+772 D
-785 DIPETIPAENMSFTA
+785 
-800 KWIANQ
+800 
-806 YTLTFDADGGSD
+806 
-818 VAAITQDYGTKI
+818 
-830 ESPAAPT
+830 SPAAPT
-837 KTGYTFAGWDNE
+837 KTGYTFAGWDSEVPETIPAENKSFKALWTINQYTFTFDADGGSDVAAITQNYGTKIE
-849 IPETMPAESMNFKAQ
+849 SPTAPTKTGYTFAGWVPAIPETVPAENMNFKAQ
-864 WSINQYTLTFN
+864 WTINQYSLTFD
-875 ADNGTEDVEITQDY
+875 AGNGTEATVITQDY
-889 GTKFDVPADPTREG
+889 GTKFDTPADPTREG

-919 EDMSFTAKW
+919 EDMRFTAKW

-996 TLTFNADNG
+996 SLTFDAGNG
-1005 TEDVE
+1005 TEATV

-1047 MNFTA
+1047 MRFTAKWIANQYTLTFDSDGGSDVAAITQDYGTKIETPAAPTKTGYTFAGWDNEIPETMPAESMSFKAQWTINQYSLTFDAGNGTEATVITQDYGTKFDTPADPTREGYTFAGWDMDIPETIPAEDMSFTA

-1111 HGSFSVVT
+1111 YGSFSVVT

>member
-1 MSMKKILLLII
+1 MKKILLLII

-91 HVLDLDA
+91 HVLDLDV

-249 GVEYKKVPVKYGS
+249 GVEYKKVPVKFGS

-300 NKYTFTFD
+300 NKYTCTFD
-308 ADGGSEVA
+308 TDGGSEVA

-378 TVITQDYGTKF
+378 TVITQDFNTKF
-389 ETPAAPTKVGYTFAG
+389 ETPAAPTKTGYTFAG
-404 WDSEIPETIPAENK
+404 WDSEVPETIPAENK

-430 FSFDADGGS
+430 FTFDSDGGS

-513 KFETPAAPA
+513 KFETPAAP
-522 KTGYTFA
+522 
-529 GWDSEVPETIPAE
+529 
-542 NKSFKALWTINQYT
+542 
-556 FSFDAD
+556 
-562 GGSDVAAITQNYG
+562 
-575 TKIESPAA
+575 
-583 PNKPGYTFA
+583 
-592 GWVPAIP
+592 
-599 ETVPAENMNFK
+599 
-610 AQWTIN
+610 
-616 QYTLTFNADNGTEAT
+616 
-631 VITQDFGTKF
+631 
-641 ETPAAPTKT
+641 TKT

-678 NQYTFS
+678 NQYTFT
-684 FDADGGSD
+684 FDSDGGSD

-702 KIETPAAPT
+702 KIESPAAPT
-711 KTGYTFAGWVPAIPE
+711 KPGYTFAGWVPAIPE
-726 TVPAENMSFKAQWTI
+726 TVPAESMGFKAQWTI

-753 TETTVIT
+753 TEATVIT
-760 QNYGTKFESPAT
+760 QDFGTKFDT
-772 PTKTGYTFAGWDM
+772 
-785 DIPETIPAENMSFTA
+785 
-800 KWIANQ
+800 
-806 YTLTFDADGGSD
+806 
-818 VAAITQDYGTKI
+818 
-830 ESPAAPT
+830 PAAPT
-837 KTGYTFAGWDNE
+837 KTGYTFAGWD
-849 IPETMPAESMNFKAQ
+849 K
-864 WSINQYTLTFN
+864 
-875 ADNGTEDVEITQDY
+875 
-889 GTKFDVPADPTREG
+889 
-903 YTFAGWD
+903 
-910 MDIPETIPA
+910 DIPETIPA
-919 EDMSFTAKW
+919 ESMSFTAKW

-955 IETPAAPTKTG
+955 IESPAAPTKTG

-1047 MNFTA
+1047 MNFTAKWVANQYTLTFDSDGGSDVASITQDYGTKIESPTAPTKTGYTFVGWDNEIPETMPADNMSFKAQWTINQYTLTFNADNGTEDVEITQDYGTKFDTPADPTREGYTFAGWNMDIPETIPAEDMSFTA

>member
-1 MSMKKILLLII
+1 MKRFLLFFI
-12 AAFLSISVNAADAF
+12 AIFSYITSFAANEASIYVTKELQGKPGDIVSVP
-26 FYANDKVE
+26 
-34 AKVGETITF
+34 
-43 NVAMKNVKNIL
+43 VAMNNNFGIPG
-54 AFQFWLTLPDGIS
+54 FQFWLGLPEGIS
-67 VNQRTNVDA
+67 FNMKLNEDGEKDYDVVYVDR
-76 EQEFDIDLTNRKKSK
+76 NKSR
-91 HVLDLDA
+91 HVLSL
-98 TITGALQVIGE
+98 IKNVEGGLQVMGYAS
-109 PTDGRS
+109 DGMQL
-115 IFKGNEGDLVTMKL
+115 FKGEDGDIVSVQLKIDEKATPGEYKL
-129 KVSSDMKPGNY
+129 RFSNVAFSDVNAVSY
-140 TIKISN
+140 
-146 IEFAP
+146 
-151 EDMIAGIEQADL
+151 EQNDFVVNL
-163 EIPITIYQ
+163 TVYQ

-249 GVEYKKVPVKYGS
+249 GVEYKKVPVKFGS

-290 DVTVNGSFTI
+290 DVTVNGTFAI

-308 ADGGSEVA
+308 TDGGSEVA

-439 DVAAIT
+439 
-445 QNYGTKIESP
+445 E
-455 AAPTKTGYTFAGW
+455 
-468 VPAIPETVPA
+468 
-478 ENMSFKAQW
+478 
-487 TINQYT
+487 
-493 LTFDAD
+493 
-499 NGTEATVITQDFNT
+499 
-513 KFETPAAPA
+513 
-522 KTGYTFA
+522 
-529 GWDSEVPETIPAE
+529 
-542 NKSFKALWTINQYT
+542 
-556 FSFDAD
+556 
-562 GGSDVAAITQNYG
+562 
-575 TKIESPAA
+575 
-583 PNKPGYTFA
+583 
-592 GWVPAIP
+592 
-599 ETVPAENMNFK
+599 
-610 AQWTIN
+610 
-616 QYTLTFNADNGTEAT
+616 
-631 VITQDFGTKF
+631 
-641 ETPAAPTKT
+641 
-650 GYTFAGWDSEVPE
+650 
-663 TIPAENKSFKALWTI
+663 
-678 NQYTFS
+678 
-684 FDADGGSD
+684 

-753 TETTVIT
+753 TEATVIT
-760 QNYGTKFESPAT
+760 QDYGTKFETPAA
-772 PTKTGYTFAGWDM
+772 PTKVGYTFAGWDSE
-785 DIPETIPAENMSFTA
+785 IPETIPAENKSFKALWT
-800 KWIANQ
+800 INQ
-806 YTLTFDADGGSD
+806 YTFTFDADGGSD
-818 VAAITQDYGTKI
+818 VAAITQNYGTKI
-830 ESPAAPT
+830 ETPAAPT
-837 KTGYTFAGWDNE
+837 KTGYTFAGWVPA
-849 IPETMPAESMNFKAQ
+849 IPETVPAENMSFKAQ
-864 WSINQYTLTFN
+864 WIINQYTLTFN
-875 ADNGTEDVEITQDY
+875 ADNGTENVEITQDY
-889 GTKFDVPADPTREG
+889 GTKFDTPADPTREG

-919 EDMSFTAKW
+919 EDMSFTAKWIANQYTLTFDSDGGSDVAAITQDYGTKIETPAAPTKVGYTFAGWDNEIPETMPAESMSFKAQWTINQYTLTFNADNGTEDVEITQDYGTKFETPADPTREGYTFAGWDMDIPETIPAENMNFTAKW

-1017 KFDTPA
+1017 KFETPA
-1023 DPTREGYTF
+1023 DPIREGYTF

-1047 MNFTA
+1047 MSFTA

-1079 EITPEN
+1079 EITPEK

-1111 HGSFSVVT
+1111 YGSFSVVT

>member
-1 MSMKKILLLII
+1 MKKILLLII

-91 HVLDLDA
+91 HVLDLDV

-249 GVEYKKVPVKYGS
+249 GVEYKKVPVKFGS

-290 DVTVNGSFTI
+290 DVTVNGTFAI

-308 ADGGSEVA
+308 TDGGSEVA

-378 TVITQDYGTKF
+378 TVITQD
-389 ETPAAPTKVGYTFAG
+389 
-404 WDSEIPETIPAENK
+404 
-418 SFKALWTINQYT
+418 
-430 FSFDADGGS
+430 
-439 DVAAIT
+439 
-445 QNYGTKIESP
+445 
-455 AAPTKTGYTFAGW
+455 
-468 VPAIPETVPA
+468 
-478 ENMSFKAQW
+478 
-487 TINQYT
+487 
-493 LTFDAD
+493 
-499 NGTEATVITQDFNT
+499 
-513 KFETPAAPA
+513 
-522 KTGYTFA
+522 
-529 GWDSEVPETIPAE
+529 
-542 NKSFKALWTINQYT
+542 
-556 FSFDAD
+556 
-562 GGSDVAAITQNYG
+562 
-575 TKIESPAA
+575 
-583 PNKPGYTFA
+583 
-592 GWVPAIP
+592 
-599 ETVPAENMNFK
+599 
-610 AQWTIN
+610 
-616 QYTLTFNADNGTEAT
+616 
-631 VITQDFGTKF
+631 FGTKF

-678 NQYTFS
+678 NQYTFT

-702 KIETPAAPT
+702 KIDSPTAPT

-741 NQYTLTFDADNG
+741 NQYTLTFNADNG
-753 TETTVIT
+753 TENVEIT
-760 QNYGTKFESPAT
+760 QDYGTKFDTPAD
-772 PTKTGYTFAGWDM
+772 PTREGYTFAGWDM
-785 DIPETIPAENMSFTA
+785 DIPETIPAENKSFKALWT
-800 KWIANQ
+800 INQ
-806 YTLTFDADGGSD
+806 YTFTFDADGGSD
-818 VAAITQDYGTKI
+818 VAAITQNYGTKI

-864 WSINQYTLTFN
+864 W
-875 ADNGTEDVEITQDY
+875 
-889 GTKFDVPADPTREG
+889 
-903 YTFAGWD
+903 
-910 MDIPETIPA
+910 
-919 EDMSFTAKW
+919 
-928 IANQYTLTFDSDGGS
+928 
-943 DVAAITQDYGTK
+943 
-955 IETPAAPTKTG
+955 
-966 YTFAGWDNEI
+966 
-976 PETMPA
+976 
-982 ESMSFKAQ
+982 
-990 WTINQY
+990 TINQY

-1005 TEDVE
+1005 TENVE

-1047 MNFTA
+1047 MSFTA

-1111 HGSFSVVT
+1111 YGSFSVVT

>member
-1 MSMKKILLLII
+1 MKRFLLFFI
-12 AAFLSISVNAADAF
+12 AIFSYITSFAANEASIYVTKELQGKPGDIVSVP
-26 FYANDKVE
+26 
-34 AKVGETITF
+34 
-43 NVAMKNVKNIL
+43 VAMKNNFGIPG
-54 AFQFWLTLPDGIS
+54 FQFWLGLPEGIS
-67 VNQRTNVDA
+67 FNMKLNEDA
-76 EQEFDIDLTNRKKSK
+76 EMDYDVVYVDRNKSR
-91 HVLDLDA
+91 HVLSL
-98 TITGALQVIGE
+98 IKNVEGGLQVMGYAS
-109 PTDGRS
+109 DGMQL
-115 IFKGNEGDLVTMKL
+115 FKGEDGDIVSVQLKIDEKATPGEYKL
-129 KVSSDMKPGNY
+129 RFSNVAFSDVNAVSY
-140 TIKISN
+140 
-146 IEFAP
+146 
-151 EDMIAGIEQADL
+151 EQNDFVVNL
-163 EIPITIYQ
+163 TVYQ

-249 GVEYKKVPVKYGS
+249 GVEYKKVPVKFGS

-290 DVTVNGSFTI
+290 DVTVNGTFAI

-308 ADGGSEVA
+308 TDGGSEVA

-353 NMSFK
+353 NK
-358 AQWTI
+358 
-363 NQYTLTFDA
+363 
-372 DNGTEA
+372 
-378 TVITQDYGTKF
+378 
-389 ETPAAPTKVGYTFAG
+389 
-404 WDSEIPETIPAENK
+404 
-418 SFKALWTINQYT
+418 
-430 FSFDADGGS
+430 
-439 DVAAIT
+439 
-445 QNYGTKIESP
+445 
-455 AAPTKTGYTFAGW
+455 
-468 VPAIPETVPA
+468 
-478 ENMSFKAQW
+478 SFKAQW

-499 NGTEATVITQDFNT
+499 NGTEATVITQDF
-513 KFETPAAPA
+513 
-522 KTGYTFA
+522 
-529 GWDSEVPETIPAE
+529 
-542 NKSFKALWTINQYT
+542 
-556 FSFDAD
+556 
-562 GGSDVAAITQNYG
+562 
-575 TKIESPAA
+575 
-583 PNKPGYTFA
+583 
-592 GWVPAIP
+592 
-599 ETVPAENMNFK
+599 
-610 AQWTIN
+610 
-616 QYTLTFNADNGTEAT
+616 
-631 VITQDFGTKF
+631 GTKF
-641 ETPAAPTKT
+641 DSPAAPTKT

-678 NQYTFS
+678 NQYTFT

-702 KIETPAAPT
+702 KIDSPTAPT

-726 TVPAENMSFKAQWTI
+726 TVPAENKSFKAQWTI

-753 TETTVIT
+753 TEATVIT
-760 QNYGTKFESPAT
+760 QDFGTKF
-772 PTKTGYTFAGWDM
+772 D
-785 DIPETIPAENMSFTA
+785 
-800 KWIANQ
+800 
-806 YTLTFDADGGSD
+806 
-818 VAAITQDYGTKI
+818 
-830 ESPAAPT
+830 SPAAPT
-837 KTGYTFAGWDNE
+837 KTGYTFAGWDSEVPETIPAENKSFKALWTINQYTFTFDADGGSDVAAITQNYGTKIDSPTAPTKTGYTFAGWVPA
-849 IPETMPAESMNFKAQ
+849 IPETVPAENKSFKAQ
-864 WSINQYTLTFN
+864 WTINQYTLTFD
-875 ADNGTEDVEITQDY
+875 ADNGTEATVITQDY
-889 GTKFDVPADPTREG
+889 GTKFDTPADPTREG

-919 EDMSFTAKW
+919 EDMRFTAKW

-1005 TEDVE
+1005 TENVE

-1047 MNFTA
+1047 MSFTA

-1111 HGSFSVVT
+1111 YGSFSVVT

>member
-1 MSMKKILLLII
+1 MKKILLLII

-91 HVLDLDA
+91 HVLDLDV

-249 GVEYKKVPVKYGS
+249 GVEYKKVPVKFGS

-290 DVTVNGSFTI
+290 DVTVNGTFAI

-378 TVITQDYGTKF
+378 TVITQD
-389 ETPAAPTKVGYTFAG
+389 
-404 WDSEIPETIPAENK
+404 
-418 SFKALWTINQYT
+418 
-430 FSFDADGGS
+430 
-439 DVAAIT
+439 
-445 QNYGTKIESP
+445 
-455 AAPTKTGYTFAGW
+455 
-468 VPAIPETVPA
+468 
-478 ENMSFKAQW
+478 
-487 TINQYT
+487 
-493 LTFDAD
+493 
-499 NGTEATVITQDFNT
+499 FN
-513 KFETPAAPA
+513 
-522 KTGYTFA
+522 
-529 GWDSEVPETIPAE
+529 
-542 NKSFKALWTINQYT
+542 
-556 FSFDAD
+556 
-562 GGSDVAAITQNYG
+562 
-575 TKIESPAA
+575 
-583 PNKPGYTFA
+583 
-592 GWVPAIP
+592 
-599 ETVPAENMNFK
+599 
-610 AQWTIN
+610 
-616 QYTLTFNADNGTEAT
+616 
-631 VITQDFGTKF
+631 TKF

-678 NQYTFS
+678 NQYTFT

-741 NQYTLTFDADNG
+741 NQYSLTFDAGNG
-753 TETTVIT
+753 TEATV
-760 QNYGTKFESPAT
+760 
-772 PTKTGYTFAGWDM
+772 
-785 DIPETIPAENMSFTA
+785 
-800 KWIANQ
+800 
-806 YTLTFDADGGSD
+806 
-818 VAAITQDYGTKI
+818 
-830 ESPAAPT
+830 
-837 KTGYTFAGWDNE
+837 
-849 IPETMPAESMNFKAQ
+849 
-864 WSINQYTLTFN
+864 
-875 ADNGTEDVEITQDY
+875 ITQDY
-889 GTKFDVPADPTREG
+889 GTKFDTPADPTREG

-1047 MNFTA
+1047 MSFTAKWIANQYTLTFDSDGGSDVAAITQDYGTKIETPAAPTKTGYTFAGWDNEIPETMPAESMSFKAQWTINQYTLTFNADNGTEDVEITQDYGTKFETPADPTREGYTFAGWDMDIPETIPAEDMSFTAKWIANQYTLTFDADGGSDVAAITQDYGTKIETPAAPTKTGYTFAGWDNEIPETMPAESMSFKAQWTINQYTLTFNADNGTEDVEITQDYGTKFDTPADPTREGYTFAGWNMDIPETIPAEDMNFTA

>member
-1 MSMKKILLLII
+1 MKRFLLFFI
-12 AAFLSISVNAADAF
+12 AIFSYITSFAANEASIYVTKELQGKPGDIVSVP
-26 FYANDKVE
+26 
-34 AKVGETITF
+34 
-43 NVAMKNVKNIL
+43 VAMKNNFGIPG
-54 AFQFWLTLPDGIS
+54 FQFWLGLPEGIS
-67 VNQRTNVDA
+67 FNMKLNEDA
-76 EQEFDIDLTNRKKSK
+76 EMDYDVVYVDRNKSR
-91 HVLDLDA
+91 HVLSL
-98 TITGALQVIGE
+98 IKNVEGGLQVMGYAS
-109 PTDGRS
+109 DGMQL
-115 IFKGNEGDLVTMKL
+115 FKGEDGDIVSVQLKIDEKATPGEYKL
-129 KVSSDMKPGNY
+129 RFSNVAFSDVNAVSY
-140 TIKISN
+140 
-146 IEFAP
+146 
-151 EDMIAGIEQADL
+151 EQNDFVVNL
-163 EIPITIYQ
+163 TVYQ

-249 GVEYKKVPVKYGS
+249 GVEYKKVPVKFGS

-290 DVTVNGSFTI
+290 DVTVNGTFAI
-300 NKYTFTFD
+300 NTYTFTFD
-308 ADGGSEVA
+308 TDGGSEVA

-378 TVITQDYGTKF
+378 TVITQDFGTKF
-389 ETPAAPTKVGYTFAG
+389 ETPAAPTKTGYTFAG
-404 WDSEIPETIPAENK
+404 WDSEVPETIPAENK

-430 FSFDADGGS
+430 FTFDADGGS

-445 QNYGTKIESP
+445 QDYGTKIETP
-455 AAPTKTGYTFAGW
+455 AAPTKPGYTFAGW

-493 LTFDAD
+493 LTFD
-499 NGTEATVITQDFNT
+499 
-513 KFETPAAPA
+513 
-522 KTGYTFA
+522 
-529 GWDSEVPETIPAE
+529 
-542 NKSFKALWTINQYT
+542 
-556 FSFDAD
+556 
-562 GGSDVAAITQNYG
+562 
-575 TKIESPAA
+575 
-583 PNKPGYTFA
+583 
-592 GWVPAIP
+592 
-599 ETVPAENMNFK
+599 
-610 AQWTIN
+610 
-616 QYTLTFNADNGTEAT
+616 ADNGTEAT

-678 NQYTFS
+678 NQYTFT

-702 KIETPAAPT
+702 KIDSPAAPN
-711 KTGYTFAGWVPAIPE
+711 KPGYTFAGWVPAIPE

-741 NQYTLTFDADNG
+741 NQYTLTF
-753 TETTVIT
+753 
-760 QNYGTKFESPAT
+760 
-772 PTKTGYTFAGWDM
+772 
-785 DIPETIPAENMSFTA
+785 
-800 KWIANQ
+800 
-806 YTLTFDADGGSD
+806 
-818 VAAITQDYGTKI
+818 
-830 ESPAAPT
+830 
-837 KTGYTFAGWDNE
+837 
-849 IPETMPAESMNFKAQ
+849 
-864 WSINQYTLTFN
+864 N
-875 ADNGTEDVEITQDY
+875 ADNGTENVEITQDY
-889 GTKFDVPADPTREG
+889 GTKFDTPADPTREG

-919 EDMSFTAKW
+919 EDMRFTAKW

-1005 TEDVE
+1005 TENVE

-1047 MNFTA
+1047 MSFTA

-1111 HGSFSVVT
+1111 YGSFSVVT

>member
-1 MSMKKILLLII
+1 MKRFLLFFI
-12 AAFLSISVNAADAF
+12 AIFSYITSFAANEASIYVTKELQGKPGDIVSVP
-26 FYANDKVE
+26 
-34 AKVGETITF
+34 
-43 NVAMKNVKNIL
+43 VAMKNNFGIPG
-54 AFQFWLTLPDGIS
+54 FQFWLGLPEGIS
-67 VNQRTNVDA
+67 FNMKLNEDA
-76 EQEFDIDLTNRKKSK
+76 EMDYDVVYVDRNKSR
-91 HVLDLDA
+91 HVLSL
-98 TITGALQVIGE
+98 IKNVEGGLQVMGYAS
-109 PTDGRS
+109 DGMQL
-115 IFKGNEGDLVTMKL
+115 FKGEDGDIVSVQLKIDEKATPGEYKL
-129 KVSSDMKPGNY
+129 RFSNVAFSDVNAVSY
-140 TIKISN
+140 
-146 IEFAP
+146 
-151 EDMIAGIEQADL
+151 EQNDFVVNL
-163 EIPITIYQ
+163 TVYQ

-249 GVEYKKVPVKYGS
+249 GVEYKKVPVKFGS

-290 DVTVNGSFTI
+290 DVTVNGTFAI

-308 ADGGSEVA
+308 TDGGSEVA

-378 TVITQDYGTKF
+378 TVITQD
-389 ETPAAPTKVGYTFAG
+389 
-404 WDSEIPETIPAENK
+404 
-418 SFKALWTINQYT
+418 
-430 FSFDADGGS
+430 
-439 DVAAIT
+439 
-445 QNYGTKIESP
+445 
-455 AAPTKTGYTFAGW
+455 
-468 VPAIPETVPA
+468 
-478 ENMSFKAQW
+478 
-487 TINQYT
+487 
-493 LTFDAD
+493 
-499 NGTEATVITQDFNT
+499 FNT
-513 KFETPAAPA
+513 KFETPAAPT

-556 FSFDAD
+556 FTFDAD

-599 ETVPAENMNFK
+599 ETVPAENISFK

-641 ETPAAPTKT
+641 DSPAAPTKT

-726 TVPAENMSFKAQWTI
+726 MVPAENMSFKAQWTI

-753 TETTVIT
+753 TEATVIT
-760 QNYGTKFESPAT
+760 QDYGTKFETPAA
-772 PTKTGYTFAGWDM
+772 PTKTGYTFAGWDSEVPETIPAENKSFKALWTINQYTFTFDADGGSDVAAITQNYGTKIESPAAPTKPGYTFAGWVPAIPETVPAESM
-785 DIPETIPAENMSFTA
+785 GFKAQWTINQYTLTFDADNGTEATVITQDFGTKFDTPAAPTKTGYTFAGWDKDIPETIPAESMSFTA

-806 YTLTFDADGGSD
+806 YTLTFDSDGGSD

-849 IPETMPAESMNFKAQ
+849 IPETMPAESM
-864 WSINQYTLTFN
+864 
-875 ADNGTEDVEITQDY
+875 
-889 GTKFDVPADPTREG
+889 
-903 YTFAGWD
+903 
-910 MDIPETIPA
+910 
-919 EDMSFTAKW
+919 
-928 IANQYTLTFDSDGGS
+928 
-943 DVAAITQDYGTK
+943 
-955 IETPAAPTKTG
+955 
-966 YTFAGWDNEI
+966 
-976 PETMPA
+976 
-982 ESMSFKAQ
+982 SFKAQ

-996 TLTFNADNG
+996 SLTFDAGNG
-1005 TEDVE
+1005 TEATV

-1047 MNFTA
+1047 MSFTA

-1111 HGSFSVVT
+1111 YGSFSVVT

>member
-1 MSMKKILLLII
+1 MKKILLLII

-91 HVLDLDA
+91 HVLDLDV

-249 GVEYKKVPVKYGS
+249 GVEYKKVPVKFGS

-290 DVTVNGSFTI
+290 DVTVNGTFAI

-308 ADGGSEVA
+308 TDGGSEVA

-378 TVITQDYGTKF
+378 TVITQDFGTKF
-389 ETPAAPTKVGYTFAG
+389 DSPAAPTKTGYTFAG
-404 WDSEIPETIPAENK
+404 WDSEVPETIPAENK

-430 FSFDADGGS
+430 FTFDADGGS

-445 QNYGTKIESP
+445 QNYGTKIDSP
-455 AAPTKTGYTFAGW
+455 TAPTKTGYTFAGW

-499 NGTEATVITQDFNT
+499 NGTEATVITQDF
-513 KFETPAAPA
+513 
-522 KTGYTFA
+522 
-529 GWDSEVPETIPAE
+529 
-542 NKSFKALWTINQYT
+542 
-556 FSFDAD
+556 
-562 GGSDVAAITQNYG
+562 
-575 TKIESPAA
+575 
-583 PNKPGYTFA
+583 
-592 GWVPAIP
+592 
-599 ETVPAENMNFK
+599 
-610 AQWTIN
+610 
-616 QYTLTFNADNGTEAT
+616 
-631 VITQDFGTKF
+631 GTKF
-641 ETPAAPTKT
+641 DSPAAPTKT

-678 NQYTFS
+678 NQYTFT

-702 KIETPAAPT
+702 KIDSPTAPT

-741 NQYTLTFDADNG
+741 NQYSLTFDAGNG
-753 TETTVIT
+753 TEATV
-760 QNYGTKFESPAT
+760 
-772 PTKTGYTFAGWDM
+772 
-785 DIPETIPAENMSFTA
+785 
-800 KWIANQ
+800 
-806 YTLTFDADGGSD
+806 
-818 VAAITQDYGTKI
+818 
-830 ESPAAPT
+830 
-837 KTGYTFAGWDNE
+837 
-849 IPETMPAESMNFKAQ
+849 
-864 WSINQYTLTFN
+864 
-875 ADNGTEDVEITQDY
+875 ITQDY
-889 GTKFDVPADPTREG
+889 GTKFDTPADPTREG

-919 EDMSFTAKW
+919 ENMSFTAKW

-996 TLTFNADNG
+996 TLTFNADIG
-1005 TEDVE
+1005 TENVE

-1047 MNFTA
+1047 MSFTA

-1111 HGSFSVVT
+1111 YGSFSVVT

>member
-1 MSMKKILLLII
+1 MKKILLLII

-91 HVLDLDA
+91 HVLDLDV

-249 GVEYKKVPVKYGS
+249 GVEYKKVPVKFGS

-290 DVTVNGSFTI
+290 DVTVNGTFAI

-378 TVITQDYGTKF
+378 TVITQD
-389 ETPAAPTKVGYTFAG
+389 
-404 WDSEIPETIPAENK
+404 
-418 SFKALWTINQYT
+418 
-430 FSFDADGGS
+430 
-439 DVAAIT
+439 
-445 QNYGTKIESP
+445 
-455 AAPTKTGYTFAGW
+455 
-468 VPAIPETVPA
+468 
-478 ENMSFKAQW
+478 
-487 TINQYT
+487 
-493 LTFDAD
+493 
-499 NGTEATVITQDFNT
+499 FN
-513 KFETPAAPA
+513 
-522 KTGYTFA
+522 
-529 GWDSEVPETIPAE
+529 
-542 NKSFKALWTINQYT
+542 
-556 FSFDAD
+556 
-562 GGSDVAAITQNYG
+562 
-575 TKIESPAA
+575 
-583 PNKPGYTFA
+583 
-592 GWVPAIP
+592 
-599 ETVPAENMNFK
+599 
-610 AQWTIN
+610 
-616 QYTLTFNADNGTEAT
+616 
-631 VITQDFGTKF
+631 TKF

-678 NQYTFS
+678 NQYTFT

-741 NQYTLTFDADNG
+741 NQYSLTFDAGNG
-753 TETTVIT
+753 TEATVIT
-760 QNYGTKFESPAT
+760 QDYGTKFDTPAD
-772 PTKTGYTFAGWDM
+772 PTREGYTFAGWDM

-806 YTLTFDADGGSD
+806 YTLTFDSDGGSD

-830 ESPAAPT
+830 ETPAAPT

-849 IPETMPAESMNFKAQ
+849 IPETMPAESMSFKAQ
-864 WSINQYTLTFN
+864 WTINQYTLTFN

-889 GTKFDVPADPTREG
+889 GTKFDTPADPTREG

-1017 KFDTPA
+1017 KFETPADPTREGYTFAGWDMDIPETIPAEDMSFTAKWIANQYTLTFDADGGSDVAAITQDYGTKIETPAAPTKTGYTFAGWDNEIPETMPAESMSFKAQWTINQYTLTFNADNGTEDVEITQDYGTKFDTPA

-1032 AGWDMDIPETIPAED
+1032 AGWNMDIPETIPAED

>member
-1 MSMKKILLLII
+1 MKKILLLII

-91 HVLDLDA
+91 HVLDLDV

-249 GVEYKKVPVKYGS
+249 GVEYKKVPVKFGS

-290 DVTVNGSFTI
+290 DVTVNGTFAI

-308 ADGGSEVA
+308 TDGGSEVA

-363 NQYTLTFDA
+363 NQYTLTFD
-372 DNGTEA
+372 
-378 TVITQDYGTKF
+378 
-389 ETPAAPTKVGYTFAG
+389 
-404 WDSEIPETIPAENK
+404 
-418 SFKALWTINQYT
+418 
-430 FSFDADGGS
+430 
-439 DVAAIT
+439 
-445 QNYGTKIESP
+445 
-455 AAPTKTGYTFAGW
+455 
-468 VPAIPETVPA
+468 
-478 ENMSFKAQW
+478 
-487 TINQYT
+487 
-493 LTFDAD
+493 
-499 NGTEATVITQDFNT
+499 
-513 KFETPAAPA
+513 
-522 KTGYTFA
+522 
-529 GWDSEVPETIPAE
+529 
-542 NKSFKALWTINQYT
+542 
-556 FSFDAD
+556 
-562 GGSDVAAITQNYG
+562 
-575 TKIESPAA
+575 
-583 PNKPGYTFA
+583 
-592 GWVPAIP
+592 
-599 ETVPAENMNFK
+599 
-610 AQWTIN
+610 
-616 QYTLTFNADNGTEAT
+616 ADNGTEAT

-702 KIETPAAPT
+702 KIESPTAPT

-753 TETTVIT
+753 TEATVIT
-760 QNYGTKFESPAT
+760 QDFNTKFET
-772 PTKTGYTFAGWDM
+772 
-785 DIPETIPAENMSFTA
+785 
-800 KWIANQ
+800 
-806 YTLTFDADGGSD
+806 
-818 VAAITQDYGTKI
+818 
-830 ESPAAPT
+830 PAAPT
-837 KTGYTFAGWDNE
+837 KTGYTFAGWDSEVPETIPAENKSFKALWTINQYTFSFDADGGSDVAAITQNYGTKIE
-849 IPETMPAESMNFKAQ
+849 TPAAPTKPGYTFAGWVPAIPETVPAENMSFKAQ
-864 WSINQYTLTFN
+864 WTINQYTLTFD
-875 ADNGTEDVEITQDY
+875 ADNGTEATVITQDY
-889 GTKFDVPADPTREG
+889 GTKFDTPADPTREG

-919 EDMSFTAKW
+919 ENMNFTAKW

-1047 MNFTA
+1047 MSFTA

-1111 HGSFSVVT
+1111 YGSFSVVT

>member
-1 MSMKKILLLII
+1 MKKILLLII

-91 HVLDLDA
+91 HVLDLDV

-249 GVEYKKVPVKYGS
+249 GVEYKKVPVKFGS

-290 DVTVNGSFTI
+290 DVTVNGTFAI

-308 ADGGSEVA
+308 TDGGSEVA
-316 GITQDYNSAITA
+316 GITQDYNSAITV
-328 PTAPTKTG
+328 PT
-336 YTFAGWVPAIPE
+336 
-348 TVPAE
+348 
-353 NMSFK
+353 
-358 AQWTI
+358 
-363 NQYTLTFDA
+363 
-372 DNGTEA
+372 
-378 TVITQDYGTKF
+378 
-389 ETPAAPTKVGYTFAG
+389 
-404 WDSEIPETIPAENK
+404 
-418 SFKALWTINQYT
+418 
-430 FSFDADGGS
+430 
-439 DVAAIT
+439 
-445 QNYGTKIESP
+445 
-455 AAPTKTGYTFAGW
+455 APTKTGYTFAGW

-513 KFETPAAPA
+513 KFETPAAPT

-529 GWDSEVPETIPAE
+529 GWDSEIPETIPAE

-556 FSFDAD
+556 F
-562 GGSDVAAITQNYG
+562 T
-575 TKIESPAA
+575 
-583 PNKPGYTFA
+583 
-592 GWVPAIP
+592 
-599 ETVPAENMNFK
+599 
-610 AQWTIN
+610 
-616 QYTLTFNADNGTEAT
+616 
-631 VITQDFGTKF
+631 
-641 ETPAAPTKT
+641 
-650 GYTFAGWDSEVPE
+650 
-663 TIPAENKSFKALWTI
+663 
-678 NQYTFS
+678 

-741 NQYTLTFDADNG
+741 NQYTLTFNADNG
-753 TETTVIT
+753 TEDVKIT

-806 YTLTFDADGGSD
+806 YTLTFDSNGGSD

-830 ESPAAPT
+830 DTPAAPT

-849 IPETMPAESMNFKAQ
+849 IPETMPAESMNFKAL
-864 WSINQYTLTFN
+864 WTINQYTLTFN

-889 GTKFDVPADPTREG
+889 GTKFDTPADPTREG

-919 EDMSFTAKW
+919 EDMRFTAKW

-1017 KFDTPA
+1017 KFETPA

-1047 MNFTA
+1047 MSFTA

-1091 YTFDGWTE
+1091 YTFDGWTG

-1111 HGSFSVVT
+1111 YGSFSVVT

>member
-1 MSMKKILLLII
+1 MRKFLLFLFVIFCNI
-12 AAFLSISVNAADAF
+12 TSFAANEVSLYVSKEISGKPGDV
-26 FYANDKVE
+26 VT
-34 AKVGETITF
+34 VP
-43 NVAMKNVKNIL
+43 VAMKNNFEVVGLQYQLN
-54 AFQFWLTLPDGIS
+54 FPDGFS
-67 VNQRTNVDA
+67 LQQRVNEDG
-76 EQEFDIDLTNRKKSK
+76 DLDYDSELTPERKKAKLLLTFTPGISGD
-91 HVLDLDA
+91 VLFM
-98 TITGALQVIGE
+98 VE
-109 PTDGRS
+109 PIDGRTA
-115 IFKGNEGDLVTMKL
+115 FKGNDGDVVTF
-129 KVSSDMKPGNY
+129 KVKIGDNVAPGTY
-140 TIKISN
+140 KVKFYKVA
-146 IEFAP
+146 FA
-151 EDMIAGIEQADL
+151 DVNAVSYEQADFMMDL
-163 EIPITIYQ
+163 TVYQ

-238 AKEYNLIYMVD
+238 AKVYNLIYMVD
-249 GVEYKKVPVKYGS
+249 GVEYKKVPVKFGS

-300 NKYTFTFD
+300 NKYTCTFD
-308 ADGGSEVA
+308 TDGGSEVA

-378 TVITQDYGTKF
+378 TVITQDFGTKF
-389 ETPAAPTKVGYTFAG
+389 DSPAAPTKTGYTFAG
-404 WDSEIPETIPAENK
+404 WDSEVPETIPAENK
-418 SFKALWTINQYT
+418 NFKALWTINQYT

-445 QNYGTKIESP
+445 QDYGTKIETP
-455 AAPTKTGYTFAGW
+455 AAPTKPGYTFAGW

-499 NGTEATVITQDFNT
+499 NGTEATVITQDFGT
-513 KFETPAAPA
+513 KFDSPAAPT

-529 GWDSEVPETIPAE
+529 GWDSEIPETIPAE

-556 FSFDAD
+556 FTFDAD
-562 GGSDVAAITQNYG
+562 GGSDVAAITQDYG
-575 TKIESPAA
+575 TKIETPAA
-583 PNKPGYTFA
+583 PTKTGYTFA

-599 ETVPAENMNFK
+599 ETVPAENMSFK

-678 NQYTFS
+678 NQYTFT

-702 KIETPAAPT
+702 KIESPAAPN
-711 KTGYTFAGWVPAIPE
+711 KPGYTFAGWVPAIPE

-741 NQYTLTFDADNG
+741 NQYTLTFNADNG
-753 TETTVIT
+753 TENVEIT
-760 QNYGTKFESPAT
+760 QDYGTKFDTPAD
-772 PTKTGYTFAGWDM
+772 PTREGYTFAGWDM

-806 YTLTFDADGGSD
+806 YTLTFDSDGGSD

-830 ESPAAPT
+830 DTPAAPT

-849 IPETMPAESMNFKAQ
+849 IPETMPAESMSFKAQ
-864 WSINQYTLTFN
+864 WTINQYTLTFN

-889 GTKFDVPADPTREG
+889 GTKFDTPADPTREG

-1047 MNFTA
+1047 MSFTA

-1111 HGSFSVVT
+1111 YGSFSVVT

>member
-1 MSMKKILLLII
+1 MKKILLLII

-91 HVLDLDA
+91 HVLDLDV

-249 GVEYKKVPVKYGS
+249 GVEYKKVPVKFGS

-290 DVTVNGSFTI
+290 DVTVNGTFAI

-308 ADGGSEVA
+308 TDGGSEVA

-378 TVITQDYGTKF
+378 TVITQD
-389 ETPAAPTKVGYTFAG
+389 
-404 WDSEIPETIPAENK
+404 
-418 SFKALWTINQYT
+418 
-430 FSFDADGGS
+430 
-439 DVAAIT
+439 
-445 QNYGTKIESP
+445 
-455 AAPTKTGYTFAGW
+455 
-468 VPAIPETVPA
+468 
-478 ENMSFKAQW
+478 
-487 TINQYT
+487 
-493 LTFDAD
+493 
-499 NGTEATVITQDFNT
+499 FN
-513 KFETPAAPA
+513 
-522 KTGYTFA
+522 
-529 GWDSEVPETIPAE
+529 
-542 NKSFKALWTINQYT
+542 
-556 FSFDAD
+556 
-562 GGSDVAAITQNYG
+562 
-575 TKIESPAA
+575 
-583 PNKPGYTFA
+583 
-592 GWVPAIP
+592 
-599 ETVPAENMNFK
+599 
-610 AQWTIN
+610 
-616 QYTLTFNADNGTEAT
+616 
-631 VITQDFGTKF
+631 TKF

-711 KTGYTFAGWVPAIPE
+711 KPGYTFAGWVPAIPE

-753 TETTVIT
+753 TEATVIT
-760 QNYGTKFESPAT
+760 QDFNTKFET
-772 PTKTGYTFAGWDM
+772 
-785 DIPETIPAENMSFTA
+785 
-800 KWIANQ
+800 
-806 YTLTFDADGGSD
+806 
-818 VAAITQDYGTKI
+818 
-830 ESPAAPT
+830 PAAPT
-837 KTGYTFAGWDNE
+837 KTGYTFAGWDSEVPETIPAENKSFKALWTINQYTFSFDADGGSDVAAITQNYGTKIE
-849 IPETMPAESMNFKAQ
+849 TPAAPTKPGYTFAGWVPAIPETVPAENMSFKAQ
-864 WSINQYTLTFN
+864 WTINQYTLTFD
-875 ADNGTEDVEITQDY
+875 ADNGTEATVITQDY
-889 GTKFDVPADPTREG
+889 GTKFDTPADPTREG

-919 EDMSFTAKW
+919 ENMNFTAKW

-1047 MNFTA
+1047 MSFTA

-1111 HGSFSVVT
+1111 YGSFSVVT

>member
-1 MSMKKILLLII
+1 MKKILLLII

-91 HVLDLDA
+91 HVLDLDV

-249 GVEYKKVPVKYGS
+249 GVEYKKVPVKFGS

-290 DVTVNGSFTI
+290 DVTVNGTFAI

-308 ADGGSEVA
+308 TDGGSEVA

-378 TVITQDYGTKF
+378 TVITQDFGTKF
-389 ETPAAPTKVGYTFAG
+389 ETPAAPT
-404 WDSEIPETIPAENK
+404 
-418 SFKALWTINQYT
+418 
-430 FSFDADGGS
+430 
-439 DVAAIT
+439 
-445 QNYGTKIESP
+445 
-455 AAPTKTGYTFAGW
+455 
-468 VPAIPETVPA
+468 
-478 ENMSFKAQW
+478 
-487 TINQYT
+487 
-493 LTFDAD
+493 
-499 NGTEATVITQDFNT
+499 
-513 KFETPAAPA
+513 

-542 NKSFKALWTINQYT
+542 NKNFKALWTINQYT
-556 FSFDAD
+556 FTFDAD
-562 GGSDVAAITQNYG
+562 GGSEVAAITQDYG

-583 PNKPGYTFA
+583 PTKPGYTFA
-592 GWVPAIP
+592 GWDNEIP
-599 ETVPAENMNFK
+599 ETMPAENMSFK

-616 QYTLTFNADNGTEAT
+616 QYSLTFDADNGTEVT

-641 ETPAAPTKT
+641 DSPAAPTKT

-692 VAAITQNYGT
+692 VAAITQDYGT

-711 KTGYTFAGWVPAIPE
+711 KPGYTFAGWVPAIPE

-753 TETTVIT
+753 TEATVIT
-760 QNYGTKFESPAT
+760 QDFGTKF
-772 PTKTGYTFAGWDM
+772 
-785 DIPETIPAENMSFTA
+785 
-800 KWIANQ
+800 
-806 YTLTFDADGGSD
+806 
-818 VAAITQDYGTKI
+818 
-830 ESPAAPT
+830 
-837 KTGYTFAGWDNE
+837 
-849 IPETMPAESMNFKAQ
+849 
-864 WSINQYTLTFN
+864 
-875 ADNGTEDVEITQDY
+875 
-889 GTKFDVPADPTREG
+889 
-903 YTFAGWD
+903 
-910 MDIPETIPA
+910 
-919 EDMSFTAKW
+919 
-928 IANQYTLTFDSDGGS
+928 
-943 DVAAITQDYGTK
+943 
-955 IETPAAPTKTG
+955 ETPAAPTKTG
-966 YTFAGWDNEI
+966 YTFAGWDSEVPETIPAENKNFKALWTINQYTFTFDADGGSDVAAITQNYGTKIETPAAPTKPGYTFAGWVPAI
-976 PETMPA
+976 PETVPA
-982 ESMSFKAQ
+982 ENMSFKAQ

-1047 MNFTA
+1047 MSFTA

-1111 HGSFSVVT
+1111 YGSFSVVT

>member
-1 MSMKKILLLII
+1 MKKILLLII

-91 HVLDLDA
+91 HVLDLDV

-183 MGTVTGGGNYRNGT
+183 MGTVIGGGNYRNGT

-249 GVEYKKVPVKYGS
+249 GVEYKKVPVKFGS

-290 DVTVNGSFTI
+290 DVTVNGTFAI

-308 ADGGSEVA
+308 TDGGSEVA

-372 DNGTEA
+372 DNGTDA
-378 TVITQDYGTKF
+378 TVITQ
-389 ETPAAPTKVGYTFAG
+389 
-404 WDSEIPETIPAENK
+404 N
-418 SFKALWTINQYT
+418 
-430 FSFDADGGS
+430 
-439 DVAAIT
+439 
-445 QNYGTKIESP
+445 
-455 AAPTKTGYTFAGW
+455 
-468 VPAIPETVPA
+468 
-478 ENMSFKAQW
+478 
-487 TINQYT
+487 
-493 LTFDAD
+493 
-499 NGTEATVITQDFNT
+499 
-513 KFETPAAPA
+513 
-522 KTGYTFA
+522 
-529 GWDSEVPETIPAE
+529 
-542 NKSFKALWTINQYT
+542 
-556 FSFDAD
+556 
-562 GGSDVAAITQNYG
+562 
-575 TKIESPAA
+575 
-583 PNKPGYTFA
+583 
-592 GWVPAIP
+592 
-599 ETVPAENMNFK
+599 
-610 AQWTIN
+610 
-616 QYTLTFNADNGTEAT
+616 
-631 VITQDFGTKF
+631 FGTKF
-641 ETPAAPTKT
+641 DSPAAPTKT

-702 KIETPAAPT
+702 KIESPTAPT

-726 TVPAENMSFKAQWTI
+726 TVPAENMNFKAQWTI
-741 NQYTLTFDADNG
+741 NQYSLTFDAGNG
-753 TETTVIT
+753 TEATV
-760 QNYGTKFESPAT
+760 
-772 PTKTGYTFAGWDM
+772 
-785 DIPETIPAENMSFTA
+785 
-800 KWIANQ
+800 
-806 YTLTFDADGGSD
+806 
-818 VAAITQDYGTKI
+818 
-830 ESPAAPT
+830 
-837 KTGYTFAGWDNE
+837 
-849 IPETMPAESMNFKAQ
+849 
-864 WSINQYTLTFN
+864 
-875 ADNGTEDVEITQDY
+875 ITQDY
-889 GTKFDVPADPTREG
+889 GTKFDTPADPTREG

-919 EDMSFTAKW
+919 ENMNFTAKW

-1047 MNFTA
+1047 MSFTA

-1111 HGSFSVVT
+1111 YGSFSVVT

>member
-1 MSMKKILLLII
+1 MKRFLLFFI
-12 AAFLSISVNAADAF
+12 AIFSYITSFAANEASIYVTKELQGKPGDIVSVP
-26 FYANDKVE
+26 
-34 AKVGETITF
+34 
-43 NVAMKNVKNIL
+43 VAMNNNFGIPG
-54 AFQFWLTLPDGIS
+54 FQFWLGLPEGIS
-67 VNQRTNVDA
+67 FNMKLNEDGEKDYDVVYVDR
-76 EQEFDIDLTNRKKSK
+76 NKSR
-91 HVLDLDA
+91 HVLSL
-98 TITGALQVIGE
+98 IKNVEGGLQVMGYAS
-109 PTDGRS
+109 DGMQL
-115 IFKGNEGDLVTMKL
+115 FKGEDGDIVSVQLKIDEKATPGEYKL
-129 KVSSDMKPGNY
+129 RFSNVAFSDVNAVSY
-140 TIKISN
+140 
-146 IEFAP
+146 
-151 EDMIAGIEQADL
+151 EQNDFVVNL
-163 EIPITIYQ
+163 TVYQ

-249 GVEYKKVPVKYGS
+249 GVEYKKVPVKFGS

-290 DVTVNGSFTI
+290 DVTVNGTFAI

-308 ADGGSEVA
+308 TDGGSEVA

-328 PTAPTKTG
+328 PAAPTKTG
-336 YTFAGWVPAIPE
+336 FTFAGWVPAIPE

-445 QNYGTKIESP
+445 QNYGTKIE
-455 AAPTKTGYTFAGW
+455 
-468 VPAIPETVPA
+468 
-478 ENMSFKAQW
+478 
-487 TINQYT
+487 
-493 LTFDAD
+493 
-499 NGTEATVITQDFNT
+499 
-513 KFETPAAPA
+513 
-522 KTGYTFA
+522 
-529 GWDSEVPETIPAE
+529 
-542 NKSFKALWTINQYT
+542 
-556 FSFDAD
+556 
-562 GGSDVAAITQNYG
+562 
-575 TKIESPAA
+575 
-583 PNKPGYTFA
+583 
-592 GWVPAIP
+592 
-599 ETVPAENMNFK
+599 
-610 AQWTIN
+610 
-616 QYTLTFNADNGTEAT
+616 
-631 VITQDFGTKF
+631 
-641 ETPAAPTKT
+641 
-650 GYTFAGWDSEVPE
+650 
-663 TIPAENKSFKALWTI
+663 
-678 NQYTFS
+678 
-684 FDADGGSD
+684 
-692 VAAITQNYGT
+692 
-702 KIETPAAPT
+702 TPAAPT

-726 TVPAENMSFKAQWTI
+726 TVPAENMSFKAQWAI

-753 TETTVIT
+753 TEATVIT
-760 QNYGTKFESPAT
+760 QDFGTKF
-772 PTKTGYTFAGWDM
+772 D
-785 DIPETIPAENMSFTA
+785 
-800 KWIANQ
+800 
-806 YTLTFDADGGSD
+806 
-818 VAAITQDYGTKI
+818 
-830 ESPAAPT
+830 SPAAPT
-837 KTGYTFAGWDNE
+837 KTGYTFAGWDSE
-849 IPETMPAESMNFKAQ
+849 IPETIPAENKSFKALWTINQYTFTFDADGGSDVAAITQNYGTKIDSPAAPNKPGYTFVGWVPAIPETVPAENMSFKAQ
-864 WSINQYTLTFN
+864 WTINQYSLTFN
-875 ADNGTEDVEITQDY
+875 ADNGTEATVITQDY
-889 GTKFDVPADPTREG
+889 GTKFDTPADPTREG

-919 EDMSFTAKW
+919 ENMSFTAKW

-1017 KFDTPA
+1017 KFETPA
-1023 DPTREGYTF
+1023 DPIREGYTF

-1047 MNFTA
+1047 MSFTA

-1111 HGSFSVVT
+1111 YGSFSVVT

>member
-1 MSMKKILLLII
+1 MKKILLLII

-91 HVLDLDA
+91 HVLDLDV

-249 GVEYKKVPVKYGS
+249 GVEYKKVPVKFGS

-290 DVTVNGSFTI
+290 DVTVNGTFAI

-308 ADGGSEVA
+308 TDGGSEVA

-378 TVITQDYGTKF
+378 TVITQNYGTKF
-389 ETPAAPTKVGYTFAG
+389 ETPAAPTKTGYTFAGWDSEVPETIPAENKNFKALWTINQYTFSFDADGGSDVAAITQDYGTKIETPAAPTKPGYTFAGWVPAIPETVPAENMSFKAQWTINQYTLTFNADNGTEATVITQDFGTKFETPAAPTKTGYTFAG

-445 QNYGTKIESP
+445 QDYGTKIETP
-455 AAPTKTGYTFAGW
+455 AAPTKPGYTFAGW

-493 LTFDAD
+493 LTFNAD
-499 NGTEATVITQDFNT
+499 NGTEATVITQDFGT
-513 KFETPAAPA
+513 KFETPAAPT

-529 GWDSEVPETIPAE
+529 GWDSEIPETIPAE

-562 GGSDVAAITQNYG
+562 GGSDVAAITQDYG
-575 TKIESPAA
+575 TKIETPAA
-583 PNKPGYTFA
+583 PTKPGYTFA

-599 ETVPAENMNFK
+599 ETVPAENMSFK

-678 NQYTFS
+678 NQYTFT
-684 FDADGGSD
+684 FDSDGGSD

-702 KIETPAAPT
+702 KIDSPAAPN
-711 KTGYTFAGWVPAIPE
+711 KPGYTFAGWVPAIPE

-741 NQYTLTFDADNG
+741 NQYTLTF
-753 TETTVIT
+753 
-760 QNYGTKFESPAT
+760 
-772 PTKTGYTFAGWDM
+772 
-785 DIPETIPAENMSFTA
+785 
-800 KWIANQ
+800 
-806 YTLTFDADGGSD
+806 
-818 VAAITQDYGTKI
+818 
-830 ESPAAPT
+830 
-837 KTGYTFAGWDNE
+837 
-849 IPETMPAESMNFKAQ
+849 
-864 WSINQYTLTFN
+864 N
-875 ADNGTEDVEITQDY
+875 ADNGTENVEITQDY
-889 GTKFDVPADPTREG
+889 GTKFDTPADPTREG

-910 MDIPETIPA
+910 MDVPETIPA
-919 EDMSFTAKW
+919 ENMSFTAKW

-955 IETPAAPTKTG
+955 IDTPAAPTKTG

-1017 KFDTPA
+1017 KFETPA

-1047 MNFTA
+1047 MSFTA

-1111 HGSFSVVT
+1111 YGSFSVVT

>member
-1 MSMKKILLLII
+1 MKRFLLFFI
-12 AAFLSISVNAADAF
+12 AIFSYITSFAANEASIYVTKELQGKPGDIVSVP
-26 FYANDKVE
+26 
-34 AKVGETITF
+34 
-43 NVAMKNVKNIL
+43 VAMKNNFGIPG
-54 AFQFWLTLPDGIS
+54 FQFWLGLPEGIS
-67 VNQRTNVDA
+67 FNMKLNEDA
-76 EQEFDIDLTNRKKSK
+76 EMDYDVVYVDRNKSR
-91 HVLDLDA
+91 HVLSL
-98 TITGALQVIGE
+98 IKNVEGGLQVMGYAS
-109 PTDGRS
+109 DGMQL
-115 IFKGNEGDLVTMKL
+115 FKGEDGDIVSVQLKIDEKATPGEYKL
-129 KVSSDMKPGNY
+129 RFSNVAFSDVNAVSY
-140 TIKISN
+140 
-146 IEFAP
+146 
-151 EDMIAGIEQADL
+151 EQNDFVVNL
-163 EIPITIYQ
+163 TVYQ

-249 GVEYKKVPVKYGS
+249 GVEYKKVPVKFGS

-290 DVTVNGSFTI
+290 DVTVNGTFAI

-308 ADGGSEVA
+308 TDGGSEVA

-378 TVITQDYGTKF
+378 TVITQDFGTKF
-389 ETPAAPTKVGYTFAG
+389 DSPAAPTKTGYTFAG
-404 WDSEIPETIPAENK
+404 WDSEVPETIPAENK

-430 FSFDADGGS
+430 FTFDADGGS

-445 QNYGTKIESP
+445 QNYGTKIDSP
-455 AAPTKTGYTFAGW
+455 TAPTKTGYTFAGW

-499 NGTEATVITQDFNT
+499 NGTEATVITQDF
-513 KFETPAAPA
+513 
-522 KTGYTFA
+522 
-529 GWDSEVPETIPAE
+529 
-542 NKSFKALWTINQYT
+542 
-556 FSFDAD
+556 
-562 GGSDVAAITQNYG
+562 
-575 TKIESPAA
+575 
-583 PNKPGYTFA
+583 
-592 GWVPAIP
+592 
-599 ETVPAENMNFK
+599 
-610 AQWTIN
+610 
-616 QYTLTFNADNGTEAT
+616 
-631 VITQDFGTKF
+631 GTKF
-641 ETPAAPTKT
+641 DSPAAPTKT

-678 NQYTFS
+678 NQYTFT
-684 FDADGGSD
+684 FDSDGGSD
-692 VAAITQNYGT
+692 VAAITQDYGT
-702 KIETPAAPT
+702 KIETPTAPT
-711 KTGYTFAGWVPAIPE
+711 KPGYTFAGWVPAIPE

-741 NQYTLTFDADNG
+741 NQYTLTF
-753 TETTVIT
+753 
-760 QNYGTKFESPAT
+760 
-772 PTKTGYTFAGWDM
+772 
-785 DIPETIPAENMSFTA
+785 
-800 KWIANQ
+800 
-806 YTLTFDADGGSD
+806 
-818 VAAITQDYGTKI
+818 
-830 ESPAAPT
+830 
-837 KTGYTFAGWDNE
+837 
-849 IPETMPAESMNFKAQ
+849 
-864 WSINQYTLTFN
+864 N
-875 ADNGTEDVEITQDY
+875 ADNGTEATVITQDY
-889 GTKFDVPADPTREG
+889 GTKFDTPADPTREG

-919 EDMSFTAKW
+919 EDMRFTAKW

-1005 TEDVE
+1005 TENVE

-1047 MNFTA
+1047 MSFTA

>member
-1 MSMKKILLLII
+1 MKKILLLII

-91 HVLDLDA
+91 HVLDLDV

-249 GVEYKKVPVKYGS
+249 GVEYKKVPVKFGS

-290 DVTVNGSFTI
+290 DVTVNGTFAI

-308 ADGGSEVA
+308 TDGGSEVA

-378 TVITQDYGTKF
+378 TVITQDFNTKF
-389 ETPAAPTKVGYTFAG
+389 ETPAAPTKPGYTFAG
-404 WDSEIPETIPAENK
+404 WDSEVPETIPAENK

-445 QNYGTKIESP
+445 QDYGTKIETP
-455 AAPTKTGYTFAGW
+455 TAPTKPGYTFAGW

-513 KFETPAAPA
+513 KFETPAAPT
-522 KTGYTFA
+522 KPGYTFA

-562 GGSDVAAITQNYG
+562 GGSDVAAITQ
-575 TKIESPAA
+575 
-583 PNKPGYTFA
+583 
-592 GWVPAIP
+592 
-599 ETVPAENMNFK
+599 
-610 AQWTIN
+610 
-616 QYTLTFNADNGTEAT
+616 D
-631 VITQDFGTKF
+631 
-641 ETPAAPTKT
+641 
-650 GYTFAGWDSEVPE
+650 
-663 TIPAENKSFKALWTI
+663 
-678 NQYTFS
+678 
-684 FDADGGSD
+684 
-692 VAAITQNYGT
+692 YGT

-711 KTGYTFAGWVPAIPE
+711 KPGYTFAGWVPAIPE

-741 NQYTLTFDADNG
+741 NQYTLTF
-753 TETTVIT
+753 
-760 QNYGTKFESPAT
+760 
-772 PTKTGYTFAGWDM
+772 
-785 DIPETIPAENMSFTA
+785 
-800 KWIANQ
+800 
-806 YTLTFDADGGSD
+806 
-818 VAAITQDYGTKI
+818 
-830 ESPAAPT
+830 
-837 KTGYTFAGWDNE
+837 
-849 IPETMPAESMNFKAQ
+849 
-864 WSINQYTLTFN
+864 N
-875 ADNGTEDVEITQDY
+875 ADNGTENVEITQDY
-889 GTKFDVPADPTREG
+889 GTKFDTPADPTREG

-919 EDMSFTAKW
+919 ENMSFTAKW

-955 IETPAAPTKTG
+955 IETPAAPTKPG

-1047 MNFTA
+1047 MSFTA

-1111 HGSFSVVT
+1111 YGSFSVVT